1 MTNSNQT
8 PRADDDITGI
18 AAYFIRNRVISWMI
32 SLIFLIGGAAAFFG
46 LGRLEDPAFTIK
58 DAMVVT
64 SYPGATPQQVE
75 EEVTYPL
82 EKAIQQL
89 TYVDEVNSI
98 SSRGLSQITVTMK
111 NNYGP
116 DDLPQIWDELR
127 RKVNDLKGS
136 LPPGVNDPQVI
147 DDFGDVYGILL
158 AVTGDGYSYKELLD
172 YVDYL
177 RRELELIDGVS
188 KVSVSGQQQ
197 EQVFIEISMKRLSS
211 LGLSPSTVFNL
222 LSTQNVVSDAG
233 AVRIGSEYI
242 RIQPTGEFQNVDQL
256 GDLILTE
263 SGAQGLI
270 YLRDVA
276 EITRGY
282 IEVPSNIITFN
293 GHLALNLG
301 VSFAQGVNVVE
312 VGQRFDRRLAELKYQ
327 QPVGVEIAE
336 IYSQPKE
343 VDKSVS
349 GFVVSL
355 GQAVAIVIVVLLF
368 FMGLRSGLLIGLILL
383 LTVLGTFIFMKY
395 FAIDLQ
401 RISLGAL
408 VIALGMLV
416 DNAIVVVEGIL
427 IGTQKGRTRLQA
439 ATDIVT
445 QTKWPLLGATV
456 IAVTAFAPIGLSE
469 DSTGEYCGTLFTVLL
484 ISLMLSWFTAISIT
498 PFFADIFFKGQKNAA
513 GSEDADP
520 YNGIIFVVYRRFLQ
534 LCMRQAWFTV
544 IVLVVGLAASVYGF
558 GFVKQAF
565 FPSSTTPMFQADI
578 WLPEGTDI
586 RATNTKLKALESWIT
601 QQDGV
606 EHVTTTAG
614 KGLQRFML
622 TYAPEKSYAAYGEI
636 TTRVTSYESLDALMV
651 KFRAHVEQQ
660 FPEVN
665 YKLKKIELGPGGG
678 AKIEARLIGS
688 DPTVL
693 RSLAAEVQ
701 GIMRDDPG
709 ATNIRHDWRERTK
722 VLEPKFNESQA
733 RRYGITKSDVDD
745 FLSMSFSGLSI
756 GVYRDGTTLMPI
768 VARLPEEE
776 RVDIRNIEGMK
787 IWSPALSEFIPL
799 QQVTL
804 GYDMRWEDPIIV
816 RKNRKRMLTVMADPD
831 LLGEETAATLQSRL
845 QTKIEALEFPPGY
858 SLEWGGEYESSA
870 DAQASLFTTMPM
882 GYLFMFLIT
891 VFLFNSIKEPIIVW
905 CTVPLALI
913 GVTSGLLLLD
923 TPFGFMALLGFL
935 SLSGMVLKNGI
946 VLLDQIEIEMKL
958 GKDPY
963 VAVVD
968 AALSR
973 VRPVCMAAITT
984 ILGMIPLLP
993 DIFFKPM
1000 AVTIMF
1006 GLGFATVLTLI
1017 VVPVLYRLFHSVRV
1031 PNGREPSDPSAQGM
1045 QEATQ

>member
-1 MTNSNQT
+1 MSDLNKSVPQS
-8 PRADDDITGI
+8 DDDVTGI
-18 AAYFIRNRVISWMI
+18 AAYFIRNRVISWMVA
-32 SLIFLIGGAAAFFG
+32 LIFLIGGIAAFFG

-75 EEVTYPL
+75 EEVTYPI

-127 RKVNDLKGS
+127 RKVNDLKGT
-136 LPPGVNDPQVI
+136 LPPGVNEPQVI

-177 RRELELIDGVS
+177 RRELELVDGVS

-197 EQVFIEISMKRLSS
+197 EQVFIEVSMKKLSS
-211 LGLSPSTVFNL
+211 IGLSPDTVFNL

-233 AVRIGSEYI
+233 AIRIGDEYI
-242 RIQPTGEFQNVDQL
+242 RIQPTGEFQSVDEL
-256 GDLILTE
+256 GDLLITE

-270 YLRDVA
+270 FLKDVA
-276 EITRGY
+276 EIKRGY
-282 IEVPSNIITFN
+282 VEVPSNIINFN
-293 GHLALNLG
+293 GSLALSVG
-301 VSFAQGVNVVE
+301 VSFAEGVNVVE
-312 VGQRFDRRLAELKYQ
+312 VGKAFDHRLAELKYQ
-327 QPVGVEIAE
+327 QPVGIEISE

-355 GQAVAIVIVVLLF
+355 AQAVGIVIIVLLF

-395 FAIDLQ
+395 LAIDLQ

-484 ISLMLSWFTAISIT
+484 ISLMLSWFTAISLT
-498 PFFADIFFKGQKNAA
+498 PFFADIFFKGQKIKQGEGEEN
-513 GSEDADP
+513 DP
-520 YNGIIFVVYRRFLQ
+520 YNGVIFVIYKKFLQ
-534 LCMRQAWFTV
+534 FCMRRAWFTV
-544 IVLVVGLAASVYGF
+544 VVLIAGLAASVYGF
-558 GFVKQAF
+558 TFVKQAF
-565 FPSSTTPMFQADI
+565 FPSSTTPIFQLDV
-578 WLPEGTDI
+578 WMPEGTDI
-586 RATNTKLKALESWIT
+586 RATNTTLKELERWLT
-601 QQDGV
+601 KQ
-606 EHVTTTAG
+606 EHVDHITTTAG

-636 TTRVTSYESLDALMV
+636 TTRMENYEALKPLMA
-651 KFRAHVEQQ
+651 KFREYLKANY
-660 FPEVN
+660 PEIN
-665 YKLKKIELGPGGG
+665 YKLKQIELGPGGG
-678 AKIEARLIGS
+678 AKIEARIIGS

-693 RSLAAEVQ
+693 RTIAAQVKD
-701 GIMRDDPG
+701 IMYADPQ
-709 ATNIRHDWRERTK
+709 ATNIRHDWRERTQ
-722 VLEPKFNESQA
+722 VLEPQFNESQA

-745 FLSMSFSGLSI
+745 FLSMSFSGMTI
-756 GVYRDGTTLMPI
+756 GLYRDGTTLMPI
-768 VARLPEEE
+768 VARLPEDE
-776 RVDIRNIEGMK
+776 RIDIRNIEGMK
-787 IWSPALSEFIPL
+787 IWSPAQSEFIPL
-799 QQVTL
+799 QQVTM

-831 LLGEETAATLQSRL
+831 ILGEETASTLQKRL
-845 QTKIEALEFPPGY
+845 QPQIEAIQMPPGY
-858 SLEWGGEYESSA
+858 SLEWGGEYESSG
-870 DAQASLFTTMPM
+870 DAQESLFTTMPM

-891 VFLFNSIKEPIIVW
+891 VFLFNSIKEPLIVW
-905 CTVPLALI
+905 LTVPLALI
-913 GVTSGLLLLD
+913 GVTTGLLALN

-946 VLLDQIEIEMKL
+946 VLLDQIEIEMKS
-958 GKDPY
+958 GKEAYD
-963 VAVVD
+963 AVVD
-968 AALSR
+968 AAVSR

-1017 VVPVLYRLFHSVRV
+1017 VVPVLYRLFHKVAV
-1031 PNGREPSDPSAQGM
+1031 PKQA
-1045 QEATQ
+1045 

>member
-1 MTNSNQT
+1 MSQEEKKSL
-8 PRADDDITGI
+8 PQSDDDITGV
-18 AAYFIRNRVISWMI
+18 AAYFIRNKVVSWMV
-32 SLIFLIGGAAAFFG
+32 SLIFLIGGVSAFFG

-75 EEVTYPL
+75 EEVTYPI

-89 TYVDEVNSI
+89 TYVDEINSI

-136 LPPGVNDPQVI
+136 LPPGVNDPTVI
-147 DDFGDVYGILL
+147 DDFGDVYGVLL
-158 AVTGDGYSYKELLD
+158 ALTGEGYSYKEISD

-188 KVSVSGQQQ
+188 KVSVTGQQQ
-197 EQVFIEISMKRLSS
+197 EQVFIEISIKRISA
-211 LGLSPSTVFNL
+211 LGIAPSTIFNL
-222 LSTQNVVSDAG
+222 LQTQNVVSNAG
-233 AVRIGSEYI
+233 ATRIGSEYI
-242 RIQPTGEFQNVDQL
+242 RIQPTGEFTDVSEL

-263 SGAQGLI
+263 GGADGLI
-270 YLRDVA
+270 YLKDVA
-276 EITRGY
+276 DIKRGF
-282 IEVPSNIITFN
+282 IEVPTNIINFN
-293 GHLALNLG
+293 GQVALNVG
-301 VSFAQGVNVVE
+301 VSFATGVNVVE
-312 VGQRFDRRLAELKYQ
+312 VGERFDRRLAELKFQ
-327 QPVGVEIAE
+327 QPVGIEIAE
-336 IYSQPKE
+336 VYSQPKE
-343 VDKSVS
+343 VDKSVR

-355 GQAVAIVIVVLLF
+355 GQAVAIVIIVLLF

-383 LTVLGTFIFMKY
+383 LTVLGTFIFMQY
-395 FAIDLQ
+395 MAIDLQ

-427 IGTQKGRTRLQA
+427 IGTQRGKTRLQA

-456 IAVTAFAPIGLSE
+456 IAVTAFAPIGLSQ

-484 ISLMLSWFTAISIT
+484 ISLMLSWFTAISLT
-498 PFFADIFFKGQKNAA
+498 PFFADMFFKGQKIKGGEDGGQ
-513 GSEDADP
+513 GSDP
-520 YNGIIFVVYRRFLQ
+520 YNGIVFVMYRKFLEF
-534 LCMRQAWFTV
+534 CMHRAWLTV
-544 IVLVVGLAASVYGF
+544 AFLIVCLGGSLYGF
-558 GFVKQAF
+558 TLVKQSF
-565 FPSSTTPMFQADI
+565 FPASTTPMFQVDV

-586 RATNTKLKALESWIT
+586 RATNTKLKVLENWIAEQPET
-601 QQDGV
+601 D
-606 EHVTTTAG
+606 HITTTAG

-636 TTRVTSYESLDALMV
+636 TTRAKSYEQLQPLMNR
-651 KFRAHVEQQ
+651 FRDYVDST
-660 FPEVN
+660 FPEIN
-665 YKLKKIELGPGGG
+665 YKLKQIELGPGGG
-678 AKIEARLIGS
+678 AKIEARIIGS

-693 RSLAAEVQ
+693 R
-701 GIMRDDPG
+701 GIATQVMDIMYADPG
-709 ATNIRHDWRERTK
+709 AFNIRHDWRERTK
-722 VLEPKFNESQA
+722 VLEPIFNESQA

-745 FLSMSFSGLSI
+745 VLMMSFSGKSVGL
-756 GVYRDGTTLMPI
+756 YRDGTTLMPI
-768 VARLPEEE
+768 VARLPDDE
-776 RVDIRNIEGMK
+776 RVDIRNIEGMM
-787 IWSPALSEFIPL
+787 IWSPALSEFIPF
-799 QQVTL
+799 QQVTQ
-804 GYDMRWEDPIIV
+804 GYDVRWEDPIIV

-831 LLGEETAATLQSRL
+831 LLGEETAATLQQRIQS
-845 QTKIEALEFPPGY
+845 QIEAIELPPGY
-858 SLEWGGEYESSA
+858 FLEWGGEYESSG
-870 DAQASLFTTMPM
+870 DAQASLFQTMPM

-891 VFLFNSIKEPIIVW
+891 IFLFNAVKEALIVW
-905 CTVPLALI
+905 LTVPLAII
-913 GVTSGLLLLD
+913 GVTTGLLALN

-946 VLLDQIEIEMKL
+946 VLLDQIEIEIKS
-958 GKDPY
+958 GKEAY
-963 VAVVD
+963 YAVVD

-1017 VVPVLYRLFHSVRV
+1017 VVPVLYRLFHRV
-1031 PNGREPSDPSAQGM
+1031 NVM
-1045 QEATQ
+1045 

>member
-1 MTNSNQT
+1 MSDLNKSAPQS
-8 PRADDDITGI
+8 DDDVTGI
-18 AAYFIRNRVISWMI
+18 AAYFIRNRVISWMVA
-32 SLIFLIGGAAAFFG
+32 LIFLIGGIAAFFG

-75 EEVTYPL
+75 EEVTYPI

-127 RKVNDLKGS
+127 RKVNDLKGTM
-136 LPPGVNDPQVI
+136 PPGVNEPQVI

-177 RRELELIDGVS
+177 RRELELVDGVS

-197 EQVFIEISMKRLSS
+197 EQVFIEVSMKKLSS
-211 LGLSPSTVFNL
+211 IGLSPDTVFNL

-233 AVRIGSEYI
+233 AIRIGDEYI
-242 RIQPTGEFQNVDQL
+242 RIQPTGEFQSVDEL
-256 GDLILTE
+256 GDLLITE

-270 YLRDVA
+270 FLKDVA
-276 EITRGY
+276 EIKRGY
-282 IEVPSNIITFN
+282 VEVPSNIINFN
-293 GHLALNLG
+293 GSLALNVG
-301 VSFAQGVNVVE
+301 VSFAEGVNVVE
-312 VGQRFDRRLAELKYQ
+312 VGKAFDHRLAELKYQ
-327 QPVGVEIAE
+327 QPVGIEISE

-355 GQAVAIVIVVLLF
+355 AQAVGIVIIVLLF

-395 FAIDLQ
+395 LAIDLQ

-484 ISLMLSWFTAISIT
+484 ISLMLSWFTAISLT
-498 PFFADIFFKGQKNAA
+498 PFFADIFFKGQKIKQGEGEEN
-513 GSEDADP
+513 DP
-520 YNGIIFVVYRRFLQ
+520 YNGVIFVIYKKFLQ
-534 LCMRQAWFTV
+534 FCMRRAWFTV
-544 IVLVVGLAASVYGF
+544 VVLIAGLAASVYGF
-558 GFVKQAF
+558 TFVKQAF
-565 FPSSTTPMFQADI
+565 FPSSTTPIFQLDV
-578 WLPEGTDI
+578 WMPEGTDI
-586 RATNTKLKALESWIT
+586 RATNTTLKELESWLAK
-601 QQDGV
+601 Q
-606 EHVTTTAG
+606 EHVDHITTTAG

-636 TTRVTSYESLDALMV
+636 TTRMENYEALKPLMA
-651 KFRAHVEQQ
+651 KFREYLKANY
-660 FPEVN
+660 PEIN
-665 YKLKKIELGPGGG
+665 YKLKQIELGPGGG
-678 AKIEARLIGS
+678 AKIEARIIGS

-693 RSLAAEVQ
+693 RTIAAQVKD
-701 GIMRDDPG
+701 IMYADPQ
-709 ATNIRHDWRERTK
+709 ATNIRHDWRERTQ
-722 VLEPKFNESQA
+722 VLEPQFNESQA

-745 FLSMSFSGLSI
+745 FLSMSFSGMTI
-756 GVYRDGTTLMPI
+756 GLYRDGTTLMPI
-768 VARLPEEE
+768 VARLPEDE
-776 RVDIRNIEGMK
+776 RIDIRNIEGMK
-787 IWSPALSEFIPL
+787 IWSPAQSEFIPL
-799 QQVTL
+799 QQVTM

-831 LLGEETAATLQSRL
+831 ILGEETASTLQKRL
-845 QTKIEALEFPPGY
+845 QPQIEAIQMPPGY
-858 SLEWGGEYESSA
+858 SLEWGGEYESSG
-870 DAQASLFTTMPM
+870 DAQESLFTTMPM

-891 VFLFNSIKEPIIVW
+891 VFLFNSIKEPLIVW
-905 CTVPLALI
+905 LTVPLALI
-913 GVTSGLLLLD
+913 GVTTGLLALN

-946 VLLDQIEIEMKL
+946 VLLDQIEIEMKS
-958 GKDPY
+958 GKEAYD
-963 VAVVD
+963 AVVD
-968 AALSR
+968 AAVSR

-1017 VVPVLYRLFHSVRV
+1017 VVPVLYRLFHKVAV
-1031 PNGREPSDPSAQGM
+1031 PKQA
-1045 QEATQ
+1045 

>member
-1 MTNSNQT
+1 MSEKSITQ
-8 PRADDDITGI
+8 PQKDEDITGI

-89 TYVDEVNSI
+89 PYVDEINSI
-98 SSRGLSQITVTMK
+98 SGRGLSQISVSMK

-127 RKVNDLKGS
+127 RKVNDLKGQ

-158 AVTGDGYSYKELLD
+158 AITGEGYNYKELLD

-211 LGLSPSTVFNL
+211 LGISPNTVFNL

-233 AVRIGSEYI
+233 AIRIGNEYV

-256 GDLILTE
+256 GDLIITE

-276 EITRGY
+276 EIQRGY
-282 IEVPSNIITFN
+282 VEVPSNIISFN
-293 GHLALNLG
+293 GKLALNVG

-312 VGQRFDRRLAELKYQ
+312 VGGRFDRRLAELKYQ
-327 QPVGVEIAE
+327 QPVGIDISEV
-336 IYSQPKE
+336 YSQPKE

-355 GQAVAIVIVVLLF
+355 GQAVAIVIIVLLF

-383 LTVLGTFIFMKY
+383 LTVLGTFIFMSY

-469 DSTGEYCGTLFTVLL
+469 DATGEYCGTLFSVLL
-484 ISLMLSWFTAISIT
+484 ISLMLSWFTAISLT
-498 PFFADIFFKGQKNAA
+498 PFFADLFFKGQKVKQD
-513 GSEDADP
+513 DADSDP
-520 YNGIIFVVYRRFLQ
+520 YNGFIFVAYKGFLEF
-534 LCMRQAWFTV
+534 CMKRAWLTV
-544 IVLVVGLAASVYGF
+544 IVLILGLVAALAGF
-558 GFVKQAF
+558 TQVKQAF
-565 FPSSTTPMFQADI
+565 FPSSTTPIFQADI

-586 RATNTKLKALESWIT
+586 RATNTKLKALETWLSD
-601 QQDGV
+601 QDNV
-606 EHVTTTAG
+606 EHITTTAG

-636 TTRVTSYESLDALMV
+636 TVRVNDYQVLSGLMSD
-651 KFRAHVEQQ
+651 FRAHLEDQ
-660 FPEVN
+660 FPEIN
-665 YKLKKIELGPGGG
+665 YKLKQIELGPGGG
-678 AKIEARLIGS
+678 AKIEARLVGS
-688 DPTVL
+688 DPTIL
-693 RSLAAEVQ
+693 RGLAAQVED
-701 GIMRDDPG
+701 IMHADPG
-709 ATNIRHDWRERTK
+709 ATNVRHDWRERTK
-722 VLEPKFNESQA
+722 VLQPKFNESQA
-733 RRYGITKSDVDD
+733 RRYGITKSDVDE
-745 FLSMSFSGLSI
+745 FLAMSFSGKAI

-768 VARLPEEE
+768 VARLPEDE

-787 IWSPALSEFIPL
+787 IWSPALAEFIPL
-799 QQVTL
+799 QQVTQ
-804 GYDMRWEDPIIV
+804 GYEVLWEDPIIV
-816 RKNRKRMLTVMADPD
+816 RKNRKRILTVMADPD
-831 LLGEETAATLQSRL
+831 ILGEETAATLQKRL
-845 QTKIEALEFPPGY
+845 QPQIEAIAFPPGY
-858 SLEWGGEYESSA
+858 ALEWGGEYESSR
-870 DAQASLFTTMPM
+870 DAQASLFTTMPL

-891 VFLFNSIKEPIIVW
+891 VFLFNSVKEPLIVW
-905 CTVPLALI
+905 LTVPLAVI
-913 GVTSGLLLLD
+913 GVTTGLLALN

-935 SLSGMVLKNGI
+935 SLSGMLLKNGI
-946 VLLDQIEIEMKL
+946 VLLDQIEIEMKT

-963 VAVVD
+963 IAVVD

-1017 VVPVLYRLFHSVRV
+1017 VVPVLYGLFHRLKV
-1031 PNGREPSDPSAQGM
+1031 PN
-1045 QEATQ
+1045 

>member
-1 MTNSNQT
+1 MSEANNKPQND
-8 PRADDDITGI
+8 AQQGDDQITGV
-18 AAYFIRNRVISWMI
+18 AAYFIRNRVISWML
-32 SLIFLIGGAAAFFG
+32 SLIFLIGGVSAFFG

-98 SSRGLSQITVTMK
+98 SSRGLSQVTVTMK

-127 RKVNDLKGS
+127 RKVNDLKVS

-172 YVDYL
+172 YIDYL
-177 RRELELIDGVS
+177 RRELELVDGVS

-197 EQVFIEISMKRLSS
+197 EQVFIEISMKRISS
-211 LGLSPSTVFNL
+211 LGISPNTVFNL
-222 LSTQNVVSDAG
+222 LSTQNIVSSAG
-233 AVRIGSEYI
+233 AVRIGDEYI
-242 RIQPTGEFQNVDQL
+242 RIHPTGEFQNVEQL

-263 SGAQGLI
+263 GGAQGLI
-270 YLRDVA
+270 YLKDVA
-276 EITRGY
+276 EVTRGY
-282 IEVPSNIITFN
+282 VEVPTNIIGYN
-293 GHLALNLG
+293 GKLALNLG
-301 VSFAQGVNVVE
+301 VSFAQGVNVVA
-312 VGQRFDRRLAELKYQ
+312 VGEAFDRRLAELKYQ
-327 QPVGVEIAE
+327 QPVGIDISEV
-336 IYSQPKE
+336 YNQPKE

-383 LTVLGTFIFMKY
+383 LTVFGTFIFMQY
-395 FAIDLQ
+395 FKIDLQ

-427 IGTQKGRTRLQA
+427 IGTQKGRTRMQA

-498 PFFADIFFKGQKNAA
+498 PFFADIFFKGQKV
-513 GSEDADP
+513 DADNEGKDP
-520 YNGIIFVVYRRFLQ
+520 YNGMVFVVYKNFLEF
-534 LCMRQAWFTV
+534 CMKRAWLTM
-544 IVLVVGLAASVYGF
+544 IVLVIGLGASVYGF

-565 FPSSTTPMFQADI
+565 FPSSTTPMFQVDV
-578 WLPEGTDI
+578 WMPEGTDI
-586 RATNTKLKALESWIT
+586 RATNTKLKVLESWLAE
-601 QQDGV
+601 QDEV
-606 EHVTTTAG
+606 EHITTTAG

-622 TYAPEKSYAAYGEI
+622 TYAPEKSYSAYGEI
-636 TTRVTSYESLDALMV
+636 TVRVKSYEVLEGLM
-651 KFRAHVEQQ
+651 KRFRDHVDGQ
-660 FPEVN
+660 FPEID
-665 YKLKKIELGPGGG
+665 YKLKQIELGPGGG
-678 AKIEARLIGS
+678 AKIEARIVGS

-693 RSLAAEVQ
+693 RSIAAQVMDV
-701 GIMRDDPG
+701 MRADSG
-709 ATNIRHDWRERTK
+709 AFNVRHDWRERTK
-722 VLEPKFNESQA
+722 VLEPQFNESQA

-745 FLSMSFSGLSI
+745 FLAMSFSGKSI

-768 VARLPEEE
+768 VARLPEDE

-787 IWSPALSEFIPL
+787 IWSPALSEYIPL

-804 GYDMRWEDPIIV
+804 GYELEWEDPLII

-831 LLGEETAATLQSRL
+831 LLGEETASTLQKRL
-845 QTKIEALEFPPGY
+845 QPQIEAIEMPPGY

-870 DAQASLFTTMPM
+870 DAQASLFTTMPL

-891 VFLFNSIKEPIIVW
+891 VFLFNSVKEPLIVW
-905 CTVPLALI
+905 LTVPLALI
-913 GVTSGLLLLD
+913 GVTTGLLALN

-935 SLSGMVLKNGI
+935 SLSGMLLKNGI
-946 VLLDQIEIEMKL
+946 VLLDQIEIEMKS

-1017 VVPVLYRLFHSVRV
+1017 VVPVLYRLFHKIDV
-1031 PNGREPSDPSAQGM
+1031 A
-1045 QEATQ
+1045 

>member
-1 MTNSNQT
+1 MSDLNKSAPQS
-8 PRADDDITGI
+8 DDDVTGI
-18 AAYFIRNRVISWMI
+18 AAYFIRNGVISWMVA
-32 SLIFLIGGAAAFFG
+32 LIFLIGGIAAFFG

-75 EEVTYPL
+75 EEVTYPI

-127 RKVNDLKGS
+127 RKVNDLKGT
-136 LPPGVNDPQVI
+136 LPPGVNEPQVI

-177 RRELELIDGVS
+177 RRELELVDGVS

-197 EQVFIEISMKRLSS
+197 EQVFIEVSMKKLSS
-211 LGLSPSTVFNL
+211 IGLSPDTVFNL

-233 AVRIGSEYI
+233 AIRIGDEYI
-242 RIQPTGEFQNVDQL
+242 RIQPTGEFQSVDEL
-256 GDLILTE
+256 GDLLITE

-270 YLRDVA
+270 FLKDVA
-276 EITRGY
+276 EIKRGY
-282 IEVPSNIITFN
+282 VEVPNNIINFN
-293 GHLALNLG
+293 GSLALNVG
-301 VSFAQGVNVVE
+301 VSFAEGVNVVE
-312 VGQRFDRRLAELKYQ
+312 VGKAFEHRLAELKYQ
-327 QPVGVEIAE
+327 QPVGIEISE

-355 GQAVAIVIVVLLF
+355 AQAVGIVIIVLLF

-395 FAIDLQ
+395 LAIDLQ

-484 ISLMLSWFTAISIT
+484 ISLMLSWFTAISLT
-498 PFFADIFFKGQKNAA
+498 PFFADIFFKGQKIKQGEGEEN
-513 GSEDADP
+513 DP
-520 YNGIIFVVYRRFLQ
+520 YNGVIFVIYKKFLQ
-534 LCMRQAWFTV
+534 FCMRRAWFTV
-544 IVLVVGLAASVYGF
+544 VVLIAGLAASVYGF
-558 GFVKQAF
+558 TFVKQAF
-565 FPSSTTPMFQADI
+565 FPSSTTPIFQLDV
-578 WLPEGTDI
+578 WMPEGTDI
-586 RATNTKLKALESWIT
+586 RATNTTLKELESWLAK
-601 QQDGV
+601 Q
-606 EHVTTTAG
+606 EHVDHITTTAG

-636 TTRVTSYESLDALMV
+636 TTRMENYEALKPLMA
-651 KFRAHVEQQ
+651 KFREYLKANY
-660 FPEVN
+660 PEIN
-665 YKLKKIELGPGGG
+665 YKLKQIELGPGGG
-678 AKIEARLIGS
+678 AKIEARIIGS

-693 RSLAAEVQ
+693 RTIAAQVKD
-701 GIMRDDPG
+701 IMYADPQ
-709 ATNIRHDWRERTK
+709 ATNIRHDWRERTQ
-722 VLEPKFNESQA
+722 VLEPQFNESQA

-745 FLSMSFSGLSI
+745 FLSMSFSGMTI
-756 GVYRDGTTLMPI
+756 GLYRDGTTLMPI
-768 VARLPEEE
+768 VARLPEDE
-776 RVDIRNIEGMK
+776 RIDIRNIEGMK
-787 IWSPALSEFIPL
+787 IWSPAQSEFIPL
-799 QQVTL
+799 QQVTM

-831 LLGEETAATLQSRL
+831 ILGEETASTLQKRL
-845 QTKIEALEFPPGY
+845 QPQIEAIQMPPGY
-858 SLEWGGEYESSA
+858 SLEWGGEYESSG
-870 DAQASLFTTMPM
+870 DAQESLFTTMPM

-891 VFLFNSIKEPIIVW
+891 VFLFNSIKEPLIVW
-905 CTVPLALI
+905 LTVPLALI
-913 GVTSGLLLLD
+913 GVTTGLLALN

-946 VLLDQIEIEMKL
+946 VLLDQIEIEMKS
-958 GKDPY
+958 GKEAYD
-963 VAVVD
+963 AVVD
-968 AALSR
+968 AAVSR

-1017 VVPVLYRLFHSVRV
+1017 VVPVLYRLFHKVAV
-1031 PNGREPSDPSAQGM
+1031 PKQA
-1045 QEATQ
+1045 

>member
-1 MTNSNQT
+1 MSEQNKVPQS
-8 PRADDDITGI
+8 DDDVTGI
-18 AAYFIRNRVISWMI
+18 AAYFIRNRVISWMV
-32 SLIFLIGGAAAFFG
+32 SLIFLIGGIAAFFG

-98 SSRGLSQITVTMK
+98 SNRGLSQITVTMK

-127 RKVNDLKGS
+127 RKVNDLKVT
-136 LPPGVNDPQVI
+136 LPPGVNEPQVI

-177 RRELELIDGVS
+177 RRELELVDGVS

-197 EQVFIEISMKRLSS
+197 EQIFIEVSMKKLSS
-211 LGLSPSTVFNL
+211 IGLSPNTVFNL
-222 LSTQNVVSDAG
+222 LSTQNIVSDAG
-233 AVRIGSEYI
+233 AIRIGDEYI
-242 RIQPTGEFQNVDQL
+242 RIQPTGEFQSVDEL
-256 GDLILTE
+256 GDLLITE

-270 YLRDVA
+270 FLKDVA
-276 EITRGY
+276 EIKRGY
-282 IEVPSNIITFN
+282 VEVPSNIINFN
-293 GHLALNLG
+293 GSLALNVG

-312 VGQRFDRRLAELKYQ
+312 VGKAFDRRLAELKYQ
-327 QPVGVEIAE
+327 QPVGVEISE

-349 GFVVSL
+349 GFVISL
-355 GQAVAIVIVVLLF
+355 AQAVGIVIIVLLF

-395 FAIDLQ
+395 LAIDLQ

-484 ISLMLSWFTAISIT
+484 ISLMLSWFTAISLT
-498 PFFADIFFKGQKNAA
+498 PFFADIFFKGQKIKQGEGEEN
-513 GSEDADP
+513 DP
-520 YNGIIFVVYRRFLQ
+520 YNGIIFVAYKKFLEF
-534 LCMRQAWFTV
+534 CMRRAWLTV
-544 IVLVVGLAASVYGF
+544 VVLIVGLGASVYGF
-558 GFVKQAF
+558 TLVKQSF
-565 FPSSTTPMFQADI
+565 FPSSTTPIFQLDV

-586 RATNTKLKALESWIT
+586 RATNDKLKELESWLAE
-601 QQDGV
+601 Q
-606 EHVTTTAG
+606 EHVDHITTTAG

-636 TTRVTSYESLDALMV
+636 TTRVDNYEALAPLMARFRDHV
-651 KFRAHVEQQ
+651 KANY
-660 FPEVN
+660 PEIN
-665 YKLKKIELGPGGG
+665 YKLKQIELGPGGG
-678 AKIEARLIGS
+678 AKIEARIIGS

-693 RSLAAEVQ
+693 RTIAAQVMD
-701 GIMRDDPG
+701 IMYADPG
-709 ATNIRHDWRERTK
+709 ATNIRHDWRERTQ
-722 VLEPKFNESQA
+722 VLEPQFNESQA

-745 FLSMSFSGLSI
+745 FLSMSFSGMTI
-756 GVYRDGTTLMPI
+756 GLYRDGTTLMPI
-768 VARLPEEE
+768 MARLPEDE
-776 RVDIRNIEGMK
+776 RIDIRNIEGMK
-787 IWSPALSEFIPL
+787 IWSPAQSEFIPL
-799 QQVTL
+799 QQVTM

-831 LLGEETAATLQSRL
+831 ILGEETASTLQKRL
-845 QTKIEALEFPPGY
+845 QPQIEAIQMPPGY
-858 SLEWGGEYESSA
+858 SLEWGGEYESSG
-870 DAQASLFTTMPM
+870 DAQESLFTTMPI

-891 VFLFNSIKEPIIVW
+891 VFLFNSIKEPLIVW
-905 CTVPLALI
+905 LTVPLALI
-913 GVTSGLLLLD
+913 GVTTGLLALN

-946 VLLDQIEIEMKL
+946 VLLDQIEIEMKS
-958 GKDPY
+958 GKEAYD
-963 VAVVD
+963 AVVD
-968 AALSR
+968 AAVSR

-1006 GLGFATVLTLI
+1006 GLGFATILTLI
-1017 VVPVLYRLFHSVRV
+1017 VVPVLYRLFHKVSV
-1031 PNGREPSDPSAQGM
+1031 PK
-1045 QEATQ
+1045 

>member
-1 MTNSNQT
+1 MSDLNKSVPQS
-8 PRADDDITGI
+8 DDDVTGI
-18 AAYFIRNRVISWMI
+18 AAYFIRNRVISWMVA
-32 SLIFLIGGAAAFFG
+32 LIFLIGGIAAFFG

-75 EEVTYPL
+75 EEVTYPI

-127 RKVNDLKGS
+127 RKVNDLKGT
-136 LPPGVNDPQVI
+136 LPPGVNEPQVI

-177 RRELELIDGVS
+177 RRELELVDGVS

-197 EQVFIEISMKRLSS
+197 EQVFIEVSMKKLSS
-211 LGLSPSTVFNL
+211 IGLAPDTVFNL

-233 AVRIGSEYI
+233 AIRIGDEYI
-242 RIQPTGEFQNVDQL
+242 RIQPTGEFQSVDEL
-256 GDLILTE
+256 SDLLITE

-270 YLRDVA
+270 FLKDVA
-276 EITRGY
+276 EIKRGY
-282 IEVPSNIITFN
+282 VEVPNNIINFN
-293 GHLALNLG
+293 GSLALNVG
-301 VSFAQGVNVVE
+301 VSFAEGVNVVE
-312 VGQRFDRRLAELKYQ
+312 VGKAFDHRLAELKYQ
-327 QPVGVEIAE
+327 QPVGIEISE

-355 GQAVAIVIVVLLF
+355 AQAVGIVIIVLLF

-395 FAIDLQ
+395 LAIDLQ

-484 ISLMLSWFTAISIT
+484 ISLMLSWFTAISLT
-498 PFFADIFFKGQKNAA
+498 PFFADIFFKGQKIKQGEGEEN
-513 GSEDADP
+513 DP
-520 YNGIIFVVYRRFLQ
+520 YNGVIFVIYKKFLQ
-534 LCMRQAWFTV
+534 FCMRRAWFTV
-544 IVLVVGLAASVYGF
+544 VVLIAGLAASVYGF
-558 GFVKQAF
+558 TFVKQAF
-565 FPSSTTPMFQADI
+565 FPSSTTPIFQLDV
-578 WLPEGTDI
+578 WMPEGTDI
-586 RATNTKLKALESWIT
+586 RATNTTLKELESWLAK
-601 QQDGV
+601 Q
-606 EHVTTTAG
+606 EHVDHITTTAG

-636 TTRVTSYESLDALMV
+636 TTRMENYEALKPLMA
-651 KFRAHVEQQ
+651 KFREYLKANY
-660 FPEVN
+660 PEIN
-665 YKLKKIELGPGGG
+665 YKLKQIELGPGGG
-678 AKIEARLIGS
+678 AKIEARIIGS

-693 RSLAAEVQ
+693 RTIAAQVKD
-701 GIMRDDPG
+701 IMYADPQ
-709 ATNIRHDWRERTK
+709 ATNIRHDWRERTQ
-722 VLEPKFNESQA
+722 VLEPQFNESQA

-745 FLSMSFSGLSI
+745 FLSMSFSGMTI
-756 GVYRDGTTLMPI
+756 GLYRDGTTLMPI
-768 VARLPEEE
+768 VARLPEDE
-776 RVDIRNIEGMK
+776 RIDIRNIEGMK
-787 IWSPALSEFIPL
+787 IWSPAQSEFIPL
-799 QQVTL
+799 QQVTM

-831 LLGEETAATLQSRL
+831 ILGEETASTLQKRL
-845 QTKIEALEFPPGY
+845 QPQIEAIQMPPGY
-858 SLEWGGEYESSA
+858 SLEWGGEYESSG
-870 DAQASLFTTMPM
+870 DAQESLFTTMPM

-891 VFLFNSIKEPIIVW
+891 VFLFNSIKEPLIVW
-905 CTVPLALI
+905 LTVPLALI
-913 GVTSGLLLLD
+913 GVTTGLLALN

-946 VLLDQIEIEMKL
+946 VLLDQIEIEMKS
-958 GKDPY
+958 GKEAYD
-963 VAVVD
+963 AVVD
-968 AALSR
+968 AAVSR

-1017 VVPVLYRLFHSVRV
+1017 VVPVLYRLFHKVAV
-1031 PNGREPSDPSAQGM
+1031 PKKA
-1045 QEATQ
+1045 

>member
-1 MTNSNQT
+1 MSNQT
-8 PRADDDITGI
+8 PESQNDQKVRGV
-18 AAYFIRNRVISWMI
+18 AAYFIKNRVISWML
-32 SLIFLIGGAAAFFG
+32 SLIFLIGGVSAFFG

-64 SYPGATPQQVE
+64 AYPGATPQQVE

-89 TYVDEVNSI
+89 TYVNEVNSI
-98 SSRGLSQITVTMK
+98 SSRGLSQITVSMK

-127 RKVNDLKGS
+127 RKVNDLKNQ
-136 LPPGVNDPQVI
+136 LPPGVHEPQVI

-158 AVTGDGYSYKELLD
+158 AITGDGYSYKELLD

-177 RRELELIDGVS
+177 RRELELVDGVS

-197 EQVFIEISMKRLSS
+197 QQVFIEISMKRISS
-211 LGLSPSTVFNL
+211 LGISPQTVFNL
-222 LSTQNVVSDAG
+222 LATQNIVSDAG
-233 AVRIGSEYI
+233 AIRIGDEYI
-242 RIQPTGEFQNVDQL
+242 RIQPTGEFENVDKL

-263 SGAQGLI
+263 GGAQGLI

-276 EITRGY
+276 QVNRGY
-282 IEVPSNIITFN
+282 IDVPSNVINFN
-293 GHLALNLG
+293 GKLALNMG
-301 VSFAQGVNVVE
+301 ISFAQGVNVVD

-327 QPVGVEIAE
+327 QPIGIDISEV
-336 IYSQPKE
+336 YSQPKE
-343 VDKSVS
+343 VNKSVS

-355 GQAVAIVIVVLLF
+355 GQAVAIVIIVLLF

-383 LTVLGTFIFMKY
+383 LTVLGTFIFMQYLK
-395 FAIDLQ
+395 IDLQ

-469 DSTGEYCGTLFTVLL
+469 DATGEYCRTLFTVLL
-484 ISLMLSWFTAISIT
+484 ISLMLSWFTAISLT
-498 PFFADIFFKGQKNAA
+498 PFFADIFFKGQKVNTA
-513 GSEDADP
+513 GEHHDP
-520 YNGIIFVVYRRFLQ
+520 YNGMVFVLYKSFLDF
-534 LCMRQAWFTV
+534 CMKRAWLTMV
-544 IVLVVGLAASVYGF
+544 VLVFGLVISVYGF
-558 GFVKQAF
+558 TKVKQAF
-565 FPSSTTPMFQADI
+565 FPSSTTPIFMVDV

-586 RATNTKLKALESWIT
+586 RATNDQLRKLERWLSAQEE
-601 QQDGV
+601 V
-606 EHVTTTAG
+606 EHITTTAG

-622 TYAPEKSYAAYGEI
+622 TYTPEKSYAAYGEI
-636 TTRVTSYESLDALMV
+636 ITRVKSDEMLTQVMDRFRLHLDE
-651 KFRAHVEQQ
+651 HY
-660 FPEVN
+660 PEIN
-665 YKLKKIELGPGGG
+665 YKLKQIELGPGGG
-678 AKIEARLIGS
+678 AKIEARIVGS
-688 DPTVL
+688 DPTIL
-693 RSLAAEVQ
+693 RSLASQVMD
-701 GIMRDDPG
+701 IMYADPG
-709 ATNIRHDWRERTK
+709 AYNIRHDWRERTK
-722 VLEPKFNESQA
+722 VLEPQFNESQA
-733 RRYGITKSDVDD
+733 RRYGVTKSDVDE
-745 FLSMSFSGLSI
+745 FLAMSFSGKAI
-756 GVYRDGTTLMPI
+756 GVYRDGSTLMPI
-768 VARLPEEE
+768 IARLPEDE
-776 RVDIRNIEGMK
+776 RTDIRNIKSMK
-787 IWSPALSEFIPL
+787 LWSPVVESYIPL

-804 GYDMRWEDPIIV
+804 GYEMRWEDPLIV

-831 LLGEETAATLQSRL
+831 ILGQETASTLQKRL
-845 QTKIEALEFPPGY
+845 QPKIEAIAMPAGY
-858 SLEWGGEYESSA
+858 SLEWGGEFESSQ
-870 DAQASLFTTMPM
+870 DAKESLFKTMPL

-891 VFLFNSIKEPIIVW
+891 VFLFNSVKESLIVW
-905 CTVPLALI
+905 LTVPLALI
-913 GVTSGLLLLD
+913 GVTTGLLMLN

-935 SLSGMVLKNGI
+935 SLSGMLLKNGI
-946 VLLDQIEIEMKL
+946 VLLDQIEIEIHS

-963 VAVVD
+963 LAIVD
-968 AALSR
+968 ASLSR

-1006 GLGFATVLTLI
+1006 GLGFATILTLI
-1017 VVPVLYRLFHSVRV
+1017 VVPVLYRLFHKINV
-1031 PNGREPSDPSAQGM
+1031 PQ
-1045 QEATQ
+1045 

>member
-1 MTNSNQT
+1 MSDLNKSAPQS
-8 PRADDDITGI
+8 DDDVTGI
-18 AAYFIRNRVISWMI
+18 AAYFIRNRVISWMVA
-32 SLIFLIGGAAAFFG
+32 LIFLIGGIAAFFG

-75 EEVTYPL
+75 EEVTYPI

-127 RKVNDLKGS
+127 RKVNDLKGT
-136 LPPGVNDPQVI
+136 LPPGVNEPQVI

-177 RRELELIDGVS
+177 RRELELVDGVS

-197 EQVFIEISMKRLSS
+197 EQVFIEVSMKKLSS
-211 LGLSPSTVFNL
+211 IGLSPDTVFNL

-233 AVRIGSEYI
+233 AIRIGDEYI
-242 RIQPTGEFQNVDQL
+242 RIQPTGEFQSVDEL
-256 GDLILTE
+256 GDLLITE

-270 YLRDVA
+270 FLKDVA
-276 EITRGY
+276 EIKRGY
-282 IEVPSNIITFN
+282 VEVPNNIINFN
-293 GHLALNLG
+293 GSLALNVG
-301 VSFAQGVNVVE
+301 VSFAEGVNVVE
-312 VGQRFDRRLAELKYQ
+312 VGKAFDHRLAELKYQ
-327 QPVGVEIAE
+327 QPVGIEISE

-355 GQAVAIVIVVLLF
+355 AQAVGIVIIVLLF

-395 FAIDLQ
+395 LAIDLQ

-484 ISLMLSWFTAISIT
+484 ISLMLSWFTAISLT
-498 PFFADIFFKGQKNAA
+498 PFFADIFFKGQKIKQGEGEEN
-513 GSEDADP
+513 DP
-520 YNGIIFVVYRRFLQ
+520 YNGVIFVIYKKFLQ
-534 LCMRQAWFTV
+534 FCMRRAWFTV
-544 IVLVVGLAASVYGF
+544 VVLIAGLAASVYGF
-558 GFVKQAF
+558 TFVKQAF
-565 FPSSTTPMFQADI
+565 FPSSTTPIFQLDV
-578 WLPEGTDI
+578 WMPEGTDI
-586 RATNTKLKALESWIT
+586 RATNTTLKELESWLAK
-601 QQDGV
+601 Q
-606 EHVTTTAG
+606 EHVDHITTTAG

-636 TTRVTSYESLDALMV
+636 TTRMENYEALKPLMA
-651 KFRAHVEQQ
+651 KFREYLKANY
-660 FPEVN
+660 PEIN
-665 YKLKKIELGPGGG
+665 YKLKQIELGPGGG
-678 AKIEARLIGS
+678 AKIEARIIGS
-688 DPTVL
+688 DPTIL
-693 RSLAAEVQ
+693 RTIAAQVKD
-701 GIMRDDPG
+701 IMYADPQ
-709 ATNIRHDWRERTK
+709 ATNIRHDWRERTQ
-722 VLEPKFNESQA
+722 VLEPQFNESQA

-745 FLSMSFSGLSI
+745 FLSMSFSGMTI
-756 GVYRDGTTLMPI
+756 GLYRDGTTLMPI
-768 VARLPEEE
+768 VARLPEDE
-776 RVDIRNIEGMK
+776 RIDIRNIEGMK
-787 IWSPALSEFIPL
+787 IWSPAQSEFIPL
-799 QQVTL
+799 QQVTM

-831 LLGEETAATLQSRL
+831 ILGEETASTLQKRL
-845 QTKIEALEFPPGY
+845 QPQIEAIQMPPGY
-858 SLEWGGEYESSA
+858 SLEWGGEYESSG
-870 DAQASLFTTMPM
+870 DAQESLFTTMPM

-891 VFLFNSIKEPIIVW
+891 VFLFNSIKEPLIVW
-905 CTVPLALI
+905 LTVPLALI
-913 GVTSGLLLLD
+913 GVTTGLLALN

-946 VLLDQIEIEMKL
+946 VLLDQIEIEMKS
-958 GKDPY
+958 GKEAYD
-963 VAVVD
+963 AVVD
-968 AALSR
+968 AAVSR

-1017 VVPVLYRLFHSVRV
+1017 VVPVLYRLFHKVVV
-1031 PNGREPSDPSAQGM
+1031 PKQA
-1045 QEATQ
+1045 

>member
-1 MTNSNQT
+1 MSEQKQT
-8 PRADDDITGI
+8 PPESNENQGV
-18 AAYFIRNRVISWMI
+18 AAYFINNRVISWMV
-32 SLIFLIGGAAAFFG
+32 SLIFLIGGTAAFFN

-98 SSRGLSQITVTMK
+98 SSRGLSQITVKMK

-127 RKVNDLKGS
+127 RKVNDLKGA
-136 LPPGVNDPQVI
+136 LPPGVNPPLVI

-158 AVTGDGYSYKELLD
+158 AVTGEGYSYKELLD

-197 EQVFIEISMKRLSS
+197 EQVFIEISMKRIST
-211 LGLSPSTVFNL
+211 LGISPQTVFNL
-222 LSTQNVVSDAG
+222 LSTQNLVSDAG
-233 AVRIGSEYI
+233 AIRIGSEYI
-242 RIQPTGEFQNVDQL
+242 RIHPTGEFDDVEKL
-256 GDLILTE
+256 GDLILSE
-263 SGAQGLI
+263 RGAQGLI

-276 EITRGY
+276 EVKRGY
-282 IEVPSNIITFN
+282 VEVPSNVITFN
-293 GHLALNLG
+293 GKLALNVG

-327 QPVGVEIAE
+327 QPIGIDIAE
-336 IYSQPKE
+336 VYSQPKE

-355 GQAVAIVIVVLLF
+355 GQAVAIVIIVLLF

-383 LTVLGTFIFMKY
+383 LTVLGTFIFMQY
-395 FAIDLQ
+395 FKIDLQ

-469 DSTGEYCGTLFTVLL
+469 DATGEYCGTLFTVLL
-484 ISLMLSWFTAISIT
+484 ISLMLSWFTAISLT
-498 PFFADIFFKGQKNAA
+498 PFFADLFFRGQKAPA
-513 GSEDADP
+513 SGEESDP
-520 YNGIIFVVYRRFLQ
+520 YQGFIFMVYRRFLEF
-534 LCMRQAWFTV
+534 CMKRAWLTMG
-544 IVLVVGLAASVYGF
+544 VLVLGLAASLYGF
-558 GFVKQAF
+558 TKVKQAF
-565 FPSSTTPMFQADI
+565 FPSSTTPMFMVDV
-578 WLPEGTDI
+578 WMPEGTDI
-586 RATNTKLKALESWIT
+586 RATDAILLELEKWLSA
-601 QQDGV
+601 QESVDS
-606 EHVTTTAG
+606 VTTTAG

-622 TYAPEKSYAAYGEI
+622 TYSPEKSYAAYGEI
-636 TTRVTSYESLDALMV
+636 ITRVTDYQQLAALMAR
-651 KFRAHVEQQ
+651 FRAHLDARYPQI
-660 FPEVN
+660 N
-665 YKLKKIELGPGGG
+665 YKLKQIELGPGGG
-678 AKIEARLIGS
+678 AKIEARIVGS

-693 RSLAAEVQ
+693 RSIAAQV
-701 GIMRDDPG
+701 MDVMYADPG
-709 ATNIRHDWRERTK
+709 AYNIRHDWRERTK
-722 VLEPKFNESQA
+722 VLEPQFNESQA
-733 RRYGITKSDVDD
+733 RRYGITKADVDE
-745 FLSMSFSGLSI
+745 FLAMSFSGKTI

-787 IWSPALSEFIPL
+787 IWSPALSEYIPL

-804 GYDMRWEDPIIV
+804 GYEMRWEDPLIV

-831 LLGEETAATLQSRL
+831 LLGEETAATLQQRL
-845 QTKIEALEFPPGY
+845 QPQIEAIPLPPGY
-858 SLEWGGEYESSA
+858 FLEWGGEYESSG
-870 DAQASLFTTMPM
+870 DAKASLFKTMPL

-891 VFLFNSIKEPIIVW
+891 VFLFNSVKESLIVW
-905 CTVPLALI
+905 LTVPLAVI
-913 GVTSGLLLLD
+913 GVTTGLLALN

-935 SLSGMVLKNGI
+935 SLSGMLLKNGI
-946 VLLDQIEIEMKL
+946 VLLDQIEIEMHS

-963 VAVVD
+963 LAVVD
-968 AALSR
+968 ASLSR
-973 VRPVCMAAITT
+973 VRPVCMAAVTT

-993 DIFFKPM
+993 DIFFRPM

-1017 VVPVLYRLFHSVRV
+1017 VVPVLYRLFHHVKV
-1031 PNGREPSDPSAQGM
+1031 PQ
-1045 QEATQ
+1045 

>member
-1 MTNSNQT
+1 MSDLNKSVPQS
-8 PRADDDITGI
+8 DDDVTGI
-18 AAYFIRNRVISWMI
+18 AAYFIRNRVISWMVA
-32 SLIFLIGGAAAFFG
+32 LIFLIGGIAAFFG

-75 EEVTYPL
+75 EEVTYPI

-127 RKVNDLKGS
+127 RKVNDLKGT
-136 LPPGVNDPQVI
+136 LPPGVNEPQVI

-177 RRELELIDGVS
+177 RRELELVDGVS

-197 EQVFIEISMKRLSS
+197 EQVFIEVSMKKLSS
-211 LGLSPSTVFNL
+211 IGLSPDTVFNL

-233 AVRIGSEYI
+233 AIRIGDEYI
-242 RIQPTGEFQNVDQL
+242 RIQPTGEFQSVDEL
-256 GDLILTE
+256 GDLLITE

-270 YLRDVA
+270 FLKDVA
-276 EITRGY
+276 EIKRGY
-282 IEVPSNIITFN
+282 VEVPNNIINFN
-293 GHLALNLG
+293 GSLALNVG
-301 VSFAQGVNVVE
+301 VSFAEGVNVVE
-312 VGQRFDRRLAELKYQ
+312 VGKAFDHRLAELKYQ
-327 QPVGVEIAE
+327 QPVGIEISE

-355 GQAVAIVIVVLLF
+355 AQAVGIVIIVLLF

-395 FAIDLQ
+395 LAIDLQ

-484 ISLMLSWFTAISIT
+484 ISLMLSWFTAISLT
-498 PFFADIFFKGQKNAA
+498 PFFADIFFKGQKIKQGEGEEN
-513 GSEDADP
+513 DP
-520 YNGIIFVVYRRFLQ
+520 YNGVIFVIYKKFLQ
-534 LCMRQAWFTV
+534 FCMRRAWFTV
-544 IVLVVGLAASVYGF
+544 VVLIAGLAASVYGF
-558 GFVKQAF
+558 TFVKQAF
-565 FPSSTTPMFQADI
+565 FPSSTTPIFQLDV
-578 WLPEGTDI
+578 WMPEGTDI
-586 RATNTKLKALESWIT
+586 RATNTTLKELESWLAK
-601 QQDGV
+601 Q
-606 EHVTTTAG
+606 EHVDHITTTAG

-636 TTRVTSYESLDALMV
+636 TTRMEKYEALKPLMA
-651 KFRAHVEQQ
+651 KFREYLKANY
-660 FPEVN
+660 PEIN
-665 YKLKKIELGPGGG
+665 YKLKQIELGPGGG
-678 AKIEARLIGS
+678 AKIEARIIGS

-693 RSLAAEVQ
+693 RTIATQVKD
-701 GIMRDDPG
+701 IMYADPQ
-709 ATNIRHDWRERTK
+709 ATNIRHDWRERTQ
-722 VLEPKFNESQA
+722 VLEPQFNESQA

-745 FLSMSFSGLSI
+745 FLSMSFSGMTI
-756 GVYRDGTTLMPI
+756 GLYRDGTTLMPI
-768 VARLPEEE
+768 VARLPEDE
-776 RVDIRNIEGMK
+776 RIDIRNIEGMK
-787 IWSPALSEFIPL
+787 IWSPAQSEFIPL
-799 QQVTL
+799 QQVTM

-831 LLGEETAATLQSRL
+831 LLGEETASTLQKRL
-845 QTKIEALEFPPGY
+845 QPQIEAIQMPPGY
-858 SLEWGGEYESSA
+858 SLEWGGEYESSG
-870 DAQASLFTTMPM
+870 DAQESLFTTMPM

-891 VFLFNSIKEPIIVW
+891 VFLFNSIKEPLIVW
-905 CTVPLALI
+905 LTVPLALI
-913 GVTSGLLLLD
+913 GVTTGLLALN

-946 VLLDQIEIEMKL
+946 VLLDQIEIEMKS
-958 GKDPY
+958 GKEAYD
-963 VAVVD
+963 AVVD
-968 AALSR
+968 AAVSR

-1017 VVPVLYRLFHSVRV
+1017 VVPVLYRLFHKVAV
-1031 PNGREPSDPSAQGM
+1031 PKQA
-1045 QEATQ
+1045 

>member
-1 MTNSNQT
+1 MSEQNKVPQS
-8 PRADDDITGI
+8 DDDVTGI
-18 AAYFIRNRVISWMI
+18 AAYFIRNRVISWMV
-32 SLIFLIGGAAAFFG
+32 SLIFLIGGIAAFFG

-98 SSRGLSQITVTMK
+98 SNRGLSQITVTMK

-127 RKVNDLKGS
+127 RKVNDLKVT
-136 LPPGVNDPQVI
+136 LPPGVNEPQVI

-177 RRELELIDGVS
+177 RRELELVDGVS

-197 EQVFIEISMKRLSS
+197 EQVFIEVSMKKLSS
-211 LGLSPSTVFNL
+211 IGLSPNTVFNL
-222 LSTQNVVSDAG
+222 LSTQNIVSDAG
-233 AVRIGSEYI
+233 AIRIGDEYI
-242 RIQPTGEFQNVDQL
+242 RIQPTGEFQSVDEL
-256 GDLILTE
+256 GDLLITE

-270 YLRDVA
+270 FLKDVA
-276 EITRGY
+276 EIKRGY
-282 IEVPSNIITFN
+282 VEVPSNIINFN
-293 GHLALNLG
+293 GSLALNVG

-312 VGQRFDRRLAELKYQ
+312 VGKAFDRRLAELKYQ
-327 QPVGVEIAE
+327 QPVGVEISE

-349 GFVVSL
+349 GFVISL
-355 GQAVAIVIVVLLF
+355 AQAVGIVIIVLLF

-395 FAIDLQ
+395 LAIDLQ

-416 DNAIVVVEGIL
+416 DHAIVVVEGIV
-427 IGTQKGRTRLQA
+427 IGTQNGRTRLQA

-484 ISLMLSWFTAISIT
+484 ISLMLSWFTAISLT
-498 PFFADIFFKGQKNAA
+498 PFFADIFFKGQKIKQGEGEEN
-513 GSEDADP
+513 DP
-520 YNGIIFVVYRRFLQ
+520 YNGIIFVAYKKFLEF
-534 LCMRQAWFTV
+534 CMRRAWLTV
-544 IVLVVGLAASVYGF
+544 VVLIVGLGASVYGF
-558 GFVKQAF
+558 TLVKQSF
-565 FPSSTTPMFQADI
+565 FPSSTTPIFQLDV

-586 RATNTKLKALESWIT
+586 RATNDKLKELESWLAE
-601 QQDGV
+601 Q
-606 EHVTTTAG
+606 EHVDHITTTAG

-636 TTRVTSYESLDALMV
+636 TTRVDNYEALAPLMAR
-651 KFRAHVEQQ
+651 FRDHLKANY
-660 FPEVN
+660 PEIN
-665 YKLKKIELGPGGG
+665 YKLKQIELGPGGG
-678 AKIEARLIGS
+678 AKIEARIIGS

-693 RSLAAEVQ
+693 RTIAAQVMD
-701 GIMRDDPG
+701 IMYADPG
-709 ATNIRHDWRERTK
+709 ATNIRHDWRERTQ
-722 VLEPKFNESQA
+722 VLEPQFNESQA

-745 FLSMSFSGLSI
+745 FLSMSFSGMTI
-756 GVYRDGTTLMPI
+756 GLYRDGTTLMPI
-768 VARLPEEE
+768 VARLPEDE
-776 RVDIRNIEGMK
+776 RIDIRNIEGMK
-787 IWSPALSEFIPL
+787 IWSPAQSEFIPL
-799 QQVTL
+799 QQVTM

-831 LLGEETAATLQSRL
+831 ILGEETASTLQKRL
-845 QTKIEALEFPPGY
+845 QPQIEAIQMPPGY
-858 SLEWGGEYESSA
+858 SLEWGGEYESSG
-870 DAQASLFTTMPM
+870 DAQESLFTTMPM

-891 VFLFNSIKEPIIVW
+891 VFLFNSIKEPLIVW
-905 CTVPLALI
+905 LTVPLALI
-913 GVTSGLLLLD
+913 GVTTGLLALN

-946 VLLDQIEIEMKL
+946 VLLDQIEIEMKS
-958 GKDPY
+958 GKEAYD
-963 VAVVD
+963 AVVD
-968 AALSR
+968 AAVSR

-1006 GLGFATVLTLI
+1006 GLGFATILTLI
-1017 VVPVLYRLFHSVRV
+1017 VVPVLYRLFHKVSV
-1031 PNGREPSDPSAQGM
+1031 PK
-1045 QEATQ
+1045 

>member
-1 MTNSNQT
+1 MSDLNKSVPQS
-8 PRADDDITGI
+8 DDDVTGI
-18 AAYFIRNRVISWMI
+18 AAYFIRNRVISWMVA
-32 SLIFLIGGAAAFFG
+32 LIFLIGGIAAFFG

-75 EEVTYPL
+75 EEVTYPI

-98 SSRGLSQITVTMK
+98 SSRGLSQITVTMN

-127 RKVNDLKGS
+127 RKVNDLKGT
-136 LPPGVNDPQVI
+136 LPPGVNEPQVI

-177 RRELELIDGVS
+177 RRELELVDGVS

-197 EQVFIEISMKRLSS
+197 EQVFIEVSMKKLSS
-211 LGLSPSTVFNL
+211 IGLSPDTVFNL

-233 AVRIGSEYI
+233 AIRIGDEYI
-242 RIQPTGEFQNVDQL
+242 RIQPTGEFQSVDEL
-256 GDLILTE
+256 GDLLITE

-270 YLRDVA
+270 FLKDVA
-276 EITRGY
+276 EIKRGY
-282 IEVPSNIITFN
+282 VEVPSNIINFN
-293 GHLALNLG
+293 GSLALNVG
-301 VSFAQGVNVVE
+301 VSFAEGVNVVE
-312 VGQRFDRRLAELKYQ
+312 VGKAFDHRLAELKYQ
-327 QPVGVEIAE
+327 QPVGIEISE

-355 GQAVAIVIVVLLF
+355 AQAVGIVIIVLLF

-395 FAIDLQ
+395 LAIDLQ

-484 ISLMLSWFTAISIT
+484 ISLMLSWFTAISLT
-498 PFFADIFFKGQKNAA
+498 PFFADIFFKGQKIKQGEGEEN
-513 GSEDADP
+513 DP
-520 YNGIIFVVYRRFLQ
+520 YNGVIFVIYKKFLQ
-534 LCMRQAWFTV
+534 FCMRRAWFTV
-544 IVLVVGLAASVYGF
+544 VVLIAGLAVSVYGF
-558 GFVKQAF
+558 TFVKQAF
-565 FPSSTTPMFQADI
+565 FPSSTTPIFQLDV
-578 WLPEGTDI
+578 WMPEGTDI
-586 RATNTKLKALESWIT
+586 RATNTTLKELESWLAK
-601 QQDGV
+601 Q
-606 EHVTTTAG
+606 EHVDHITTTAG

-636 TTRVTSYESLDALMV
+636 TTRMENYEALKPLMA
-651 KFRAHVEQQ
+651 KFREYLKANY
-660 FPEVN
+660 PEIN
-665 YKLKKIELGPGGG
+665 YKLKQIELGPGGG
-678 AKIEARLIGS
+678 AKIEARIIGS

-693 RSLAAEVQ
+693 RTIAAQVKD
-701 GIMRDDPG
+701 IMYADPQ
-709 ATNIRHDWRERTK
+709 ATNIRHDWRERTQ
-722 VLEPKFNESQA
+722 VLEPQFNESQA

-745 FLSMSFSGLSI
+745 FLSMSFSGMTI
-756 GVYRDGTTLMPI
+756 GLYRDGTTLMPI
-768 VARLPEEE
+768 VARLPEDE
-776 RVDIRNIEGMK
+776 RIDIRNIEGMK
-787 IWSPALSEFIPL
+787 IWSPAQSEFIPL
-799 QQVTL
+799 QQVTM

-831 LLGEETAATLQSRL
+831 LLGEETASTLQKRL
-845 QTKIEALEFPPGY
+845 QPQIEAIQMPPGY
-858 SLEWGGEYESSA
+858 SLEWGGEYESSG
-870 DAQASLFTTMPM
+870 DAQESLFTTMPM

-891 VFLFNSIKEPIIVW
+891 VFLFNSIKEPLIVW
-905 CTVPLALI
+905 LTVPLALI
-913 GVTSGLLLLD
+913 GVTTGLLALN

-946 VLLDQIEIEMKL
+946 VLLDQIEIEMKS
-958 GKDPY
+958 GKEAYD
-963 VAVVD
+963 AVVD
-968 AALSR
+968 AAVSR

-1017 VVPVLYRLFHSVRV
+1017 VVPVLYRLFHKVAV
-1031 PNGREPSDPSAQGM
+1031 PKQA
-1045 QEATQ
+1045 

>member
-1 MTNSNQT
+1 MSEQNKVPQS
-8 PRADDDITGI
+8 DDDVTGI
-18 AAYFIRNRVISWMI
+18 AAYFIRNRVISWMV
-32 SLIFLIGGAAAFFG
+32 SLIFLIGGIAAFFG

-98 SSRGLSQITVTMK
+98 SNRGLSQITVTMK

-127 RKVNDLKGS
+127 RKVNDLKVT
-136 LPPGVNDPQVI
+136 LPPGVNEPQVI

-177 RRELELIDGVS
+177 RRELELVDGVS

-197 EQVFIEISMKRLSS
+197 EQVFIEVSMKKLSS
-211 LGLSPSTVFNL
+211 IGLSPNTVFNL
-222 LSTQNVVSDAG
+222 LSTQNIVSDAG
-233 AVRIGSEYI
+233 AIRIGDEYI
-242 RIQPTGEFQNVDQL
+242 RIQPTGEFQSVDEL
-256 GDLILTE
+256 GDLLITE

-270 YLRDVA
+270 FLKDVA
-276 EITRGY
+276 EIKRGY
-282 IEVPSNIITFN
+282 VEVPSNIINFN
-293 GHLALNLG
+293 GSLALNVG

-312 VGQRFDRRLAELKYQ
+312 VGKAFDRRLAELKYQ
-327 QPVGVEIAE
+327 QPVGVEISE

-349 GFVVSL
+349 GFVISL
-355 GQAVAIVIVVLLF
+355 AQAVGIVIIVLLF

-395 FAIDLQ
+395 LAIDLQ

-484 ISLMLSWFTAISIT
+484 ISLMLSWFTAISLT
-498 PFFADIFFKGQKNAA
+498 PFFADIFFKGQKIKQGEGEEN
-513 GSEDADP
+513 DP
-520 YNGIIFVVYRRFLQ
+520 YNGIIFVAYKKFLEF
-534 LCMRQAWFTV
+534 CMRRAWLTV
-544 IVLVVGLAASVYGF
+544 VILIVGLGASVYGF
-558 GFVKQAF
+558 TLVKQSF
-565 FPSSTTPMFQADI
+565 FPSSTTPIFQLDV

-586 RATNTKLKALESWIT
+586 RATNDKLKELESWLAE
-601 QQDGV
+601 Q
-606 EHVTTTAG
+606 EHVDHITTTAG

-636 TTRVTSYESLDALMV
+636 TTRVDNYEALAPLMAR
-651 KFRAHVEQQ
+651 FRDHLKANY
-660 FPEVN
+660 PEIN
-665 YKLKKIELGPGGG
+665 YKLKQIELGPGGG
-678 AKIEARLIGS
+678 AKIEARIIGS

-693 RSLAAEVQ
+693 RTIAAQVMD
-701 GIMRDDPG
+701 IMYADPG
-709 ATNIRHDWRERTK
+709 ATNIRHDWRERTQ
-722 VLEPKFNESQA
+722 VLEPQFNESQA

-745 FLSMSFSGLSI
+745 FLSMSFSGMTI
-756 GVYRDGTTLMPI
+756 GLYRDGTTLMPI
-768 VARLPEEE
+768 VARLPEDE
-776 RVDIRNIEGMK
+776 RIDIRNIEGMK
-787 IWSPALSEFIPL
+787 IWSPAQSEFIPL
-799 QQVTL
+799 QQVTM

-831 LLGEETAATLQSRL
+831 ILGEETASTLQKRL
-845 QTKIEALEFPPGY
+845 QPQIEAIQMPPGY
-858 SLEWGGEYESSA
+858 SLEWGGEYESSG
-870 DAQASLFTTMPM
+870 DAQESLFTTMPM

-891 VFLFNSIKEPIIVW
+891 VFLFNSIKEPLIVW
-905 CTVPLALI
+905 LTVPLALI
-913 GVTSGLLLLD
+913 GVTTGLLALN

-946 VLLDQIEIEMKL
+946 VLLDQIEIEMKS
-958 GKDPY
+958 GKEAYD
-963 VAVVD
+963 AVVD
-968 AALSR
+968 AAVSR

-1006 GLGFATVLTLI
+1006 GLGFATILTLI
-1017 VVPVLYRLFHSVRV
+1017 VVPVLYRLFHKVSV
-1031 PNGREPSDPSAQGM
+1031 PK
-1045 QEATQ
+1045 

>member
-1 MTNSNQT
+1 MSEQNKVPQS
-8 PRADDDITGI
+8 DDDVTGI
-18 AAYFIRNRVISWMI
+18 AAYFIRNRVISWMV
-32 SLIFLIGGAAAFFG
+32 SLIFLIGGIAAFFG

-98 SSRGLSQITVTMK
+98 SNRGLSQITVTMK

-127 RKVNDLKGS
+127 RKVNDLKVT
-136 LPPGVNDPQVI
+136 LPPGVNEPQVI

-177 RRELELIDGVS
+177 RRELELVDGVS

-197 EQVFIEISMKRLSS
+197 EQVFIEVSMKKLSS
-211 LGLSPSTVFNL
+211 IGLSTNTVFNL
-222 LSTQNVVSDAG
+222 LSTQNIVSDAG
-233 AVRIGSEYI
+233 AIRIGDEYI
-242 RIQPTGEFQNVDQL
+242 RIQPTGEFQSVDEL
-256 GDLILTE
+256 GDLLITE

-270 YLRDVA
+270 FLKDVA
-276 EITRGY
+276 EIKRGY
-282 IEVPSNIITFN
+282 VEVPSNIINFN
-293 GHLALNLG
+293 GSLALNVG

-312 VGQRFDRRLAELKYQ
+312 VGKAFDRRLAELKYQ
-327 QPVGVEIAE
+327 QPVGVEISE

-349 GFVVSL
+349 GFVISL
-355 GQAVAIVIVVLLF
+355 AQAVGIVIIVLLF

-395 FAIDLQ
+395 LAIDLQ

-484 ISLMLSWFTAISIT
+484 ISLMLSWFTAISLT
-498 PFFADIFFKGQKNAA
+498 PFFADIFFKGQKIKQGEGEEN
-513 GSEDADP
+513 DP
-520 YNGIIFVVYRRFLQ
+520 YNGIIFVAYKKFLEF
-534 LCMRQAWFTV
+534 CMRRAWLTV
-544 IVLVVGLAASVYGF
+544 VVLIVGLGASVYGF
-558 GFVKQAF
+558 TLVKQSF
-565 FPSSTTPMFQADI
+565 FPSSTTPIFQLDV

-586 RATNTKLKALESWIT
+586 RATNDKLKELESWLAE
-601 QQDGV
+601 Q
-606 EHVTTTAG
+606 EHVDHITTTAG

-636 TTRVTSYESLDALMV
+636 TTRVDNYEALAPLMAR
-651 KFRAHVEQQ
+651 FRDHLKANY
-660 FPEVN
+660 PEIN
-665 YKLKKIELGPGGG
+665 YKLKQIELGPGGG
-678 AKIEARLIGS
+678 AKIEARIIGS

-693 RSLAAEVQ
+693 RTIAAQVMD
-701 GIMRDDPG
+701 IMYADPG
-709 ATNIRHDWRERTK
+709 ATNIRHDWRERTQ
-722 VLEPKFNESQA
+722 VLEPQFNESQA

-745 FLSMSFSGLSI
+745 FLSMSFSGMTI
-756 GVYRDGTTLMPI
+756 GLYRDGTTLMPI
-768 VARLPEEE
+768 VARLPEDE
-776 RVDIRNIEGMK
+776 RIDIRNIEGMK
-787 IWSPALSEFIPL
+787 IWSPAQSEFIPL
-799 QQVTL
+799 QQVTM

-831 LLGEETAATLQSRL
+831 ILGEETASTLQKRL
-845 QTKIEALEFPPGY
+845 QPQIEAIQMPPGY
-858 SLEWGGEYESSA
+858 SLEWGGEYESSG
-870 DAQASLFTTMPM
+870 DAQESLFTTMPM

-891 VFLFNSIKEPIIVW
+891 VFLFNSIKEPLIVW
-905 CTVPLALI
+905 LTVPLALI
-913 GVTSGLLLLD
+913 GVTTGLLALN

-946 VLLDQIEIEMKL
+946 VLLDQIEIEMKS
-958 GKDPY
+958 GKEAYD
-963 VAVVD
+963 AVVD
-968 AALSR
+968 AAVSR

-1006 GLGFATVLTLI
+1006 GLGFATILTLI
-1017 VVPVLYRLFHSVRV
+1017 VVPVLYRLFHKVSV
-1031 PNGREPSDPSAQGM
+1031 PK
-1045 QEATQ
+1045 

>member
-1 MTNSNQT
+1 MSDLNKSVPQS
-8 PRADDDITGI
+8 DDDVTGI
-18 AAYFIRNRVISWMI
+18 AAYFIRNRVISWMVA
-32 SLIFLIGGAAAFFG
+32 LIFLIGGIAAFFG

-75 EEVTYPL
+75 EEVTYPI

-127 RKVNDLKGS
+127 RKVNDLKGT
-136 LPPGVNDPQVI
+136 LPPGVNEPQVI

-177 RRELELIDGVS
+177 RRELELVDGVS

-197 EQVFIEISMKRLSS
+197 EQVFIEVSMKKLSS
-211 LGLSPSTVFNL
+211 IGLAPDTVFNL

-233 AVRIGSEYI
+233 AIRIGDEYI
-242 RIQPTGEFQNVDQL
+242 RIQPTGEFQSVDEL
-256 GDLILTE
+256 GDLLITE

-270 YLRDVA
+270 FLKDVA
-276 EITRGY
+276 DIKRGY
-282 IEVPSNIITFN
+282 VEVPNNIINFN
-293 GHLALNLG
+293 GSLALNVG
-301 VSFAQGVNVVE
+301 VSFAEGVNVVE
-312 VGQRFDRRLAELKYQ
+312 VGKAFDHRLAELKYQ
-327 QPVGVEIAE
+327 QPVGIEISE

-355 GQAVAIVIVVLLF
+355 AQAVGIVIIVLLF

-395 FAIDLQ
+395 LAIDLQ

-416 DNAIVVVEGIL
+416 DNAIVAVEGIL

-484 ISLMLSWFTAISIT
+484 ISLMLSWFTAISLT
-498 PFFADIFFKGQKNAA
+498 PFFADIFFKGQKIKQGEGEEN
-513 GSEDADP
+513 DP
-520 YNGIIFVVYRRFLQ
+520 YNGVIFVIYKKFLQ
-534 LCMRQAWFTV
+534 FCMRRAWFTV
-544 IVLVVGLAASVYGF
+544 VVLIAGLAASVYGF
-558 GFVKQAF
+558 TFVKQAF
-565 FPSSTTPMFQADI
+565 FPSSTTPIFQLDV
-578 WLPEGTDI
+578 WMPEGTDI
-586 RATNTKLKALESWIT
+586 RATNTTLKELESWLAK
-601 QQDGV
+601 Q
-606 EHVTTTAG
+606 EHVDHITTTAG

-636 TTRVTSYESLDALMV
+636 TTRMENYEALKPLMA
-651 KFRAHVEQQ
+651 KFREYLKANY
-660 FPEVN
+660 PEIN
-665 YKLKKIELGPGGG
+665 YKLKQIELGPGGG
-678 AKIEARLIGS
+678 AKIEARIIGS

-693 RSLAAEVQ
+693 RTIAAQVKD
-701 GIMRDDPG
+701 IMYADPQ
-709 ATNIRHDWRERTK
+709 ATNIRHDWRERTQ
-722 VLEPKFNESQA
+722 VLEPQFNESQA

-745 FLSMSFSGLSI
+745 FLSMSFSGMTI
-756 GVYRDGTTLMPI
+756 GLYRDGTTLMPI
-768 VARLPEEE
+768 VARLPEDE
-776 RVDIRNIEGMK
+776 RIDIRNIEGMK
-787 IWSPALSEFIPL
+787 IWSPAQSEFIPL
-799 QQVTL
+799 QQVTM

-831 LLGEETAATLQSRL
+831 ILGEETASTLQKRL
-845 QTKIEALEFPPGY
+845 QPQIEAIQMPPGY
-858 SLEWGGEYESSA
+858 SLEWGGEYESSG
-870 DAQASLFTTMPM
+870 DAQESLFTTMPM

-891 VFLFNSIKEPIIVW
+891 VFLFNSIKEPLIVW
-905 CTVPLALI
+905 LTVPLALI
-913 GVTSGLLLLD
+913 GVTTGLLALN

-946 VLLDQIEIEMKL
+946 VLLDQIEIEMKS
-958 GKDPY
+958 GKEAYD
-963 VAVVD
+963 AVVD
-968 AALSR
+968 AAVSR

-1017 VVPVLYRLFHSVRV
+1017 VVPVLYRLFHKVAV
-1031 PNGREPSDPSAQGM
+1031 PKQA
-1045 QEATQ
+1045 

>member
-1 MTNSNQT
+1 MSEQKQT
-8 PRADDDITGI
+8 PPENNENQGV
-18 AAYFIRNRVISWMI
+18 AAYFINNRVISWMV
-32 SLIFLIGGAAAFFG
+32 SLIFLIGGTAAFFN

-98 SSRGLSQITVTMK
+98 SSRGLSQITVKMK

-127 RKVNDLKGS
+127 RKVNDLKGA
-136 LPPGVNDPQVI
+136 LPPGVNPPLVI

-158 AVTGDGYSYKELLD
+158 AVTGEGYSYKELLD

-197 EQVFIEISMKRLSS
+197 EQVFIEISMKRIST
-211 LGLSPSTVFNL
+211 LGISPQTVFNL
-222 LSTQNVVSDAG
+222 LSTQNLVSDAG
-233 AVRIGSEYI
+233 AIRIGSEYI
-242 RIQPTGEFQNVDQL
+242 RIHPTGEFDDVEKL
-256 GDLILTE
+256 GDLILSE
-263 SGAQGLI
+263 RGAQGLI

-276 EITRGY
+276 EVKRGY
-282 IEVPSNIITFN
+282 VEVPSNVITFN
-293 GHLALNLG
+293 GKLALNVG

-327 QPVGVEIAE
+327 QPIGIDIAE
-336 IYSQPKE
+336 VYSQPKE

-355 GQAVAIVIVVLLF
+355 GQAVAIVIIVLLF

-383 LTVLGTFIFMKY
+383 LTVLGTFIFMQY
-395 FAIDLQ
+395 FKIDLQ

-469 DSTGEYCGTLFTVLL
+469 DATGEYCGTLFTVLL
-484 ISLMLSWFTAISIT
+484 ISLMLSWFTAISLT
-498 PFFADIFFKGQKNAA
+498 PFFADLFFRGQKAPAN
-513 GSEDADP
+513 GEESDP
-520 YNGIIFVVYRRFLQ
+520 YQGFIFVVYRRFLEF
-534 LCMRQAWFTV
+534 CMKRAWLTMG
-544 IVLVVGLAASVYGF
+544 VLVLGLAASLYGF
-558 GFVKQAF
+558 TKVKQAF
-565 FPSSTTPMFQADI
+565 FPSSTTPMFMADV
-578 WLPEGTDI
+578 WMPEGTDI
-586 RATNTKLKALESWIT
+586 RATDAILLELEKWLSA
-601 QQDGV
+601 QESVDS
-606 EHVTTTAG
+606 VTTTAG

-622 TYAPEKSYAAYGEI
+622 TYSPEKSYAAYGEI
-636 TTRVTSYESLDALMV
+636 ITRVTDYQQLAALMAR
-651 KFRAHVEQQ
+651 FRAHLDARYPQI
-660 FPEVN
+660 N
-665 YKLKKIELGPGGG
+665 YKLKQIELGPGGG
-678 AKIEARLIGS
+678 AKIEARIVGS

-693 RSLAAEVQ
+693 RSIAAQV
-701 GIMRDDPG
+701 MDVMYADPG
-709 ATNIRHDWRERTK
+709 AYNIRHDWRERTK
-722 VLEPKFNESQA
+722 VLEPQFNESQA
-733 RRYGITKSDVDD
+733 RRYGITKADVDE
-745 FLSMSFSGLSI
+745 FLAMSFSGKTI

-787 IWSPALSEFIPL
+787 IWSPALSEYIPL

-804 GYDMRWEDPIIV
+804 GYEMRWEDPLIV

-831 LLGEETAATLQSRL
+831 LLGEETAATLQQRL
-845 QTKIEALEFPPGY
+845 QPQIEAIPLPPGY
-858 SLEWGGEYESSA
+858 FLEWGGEYESSG
-870 DAQASLFTTMPM
+870 DAKASLFKTMPL

-891 VFLFNSIKEPIIVW
+891 VFLFNSVKESLIVW
-905 CTVPLALI
+905 LTVPLAVI
-913 GVTSGLLLLD
+913 GVTTGLLALN

-935 SLSGMVLKNGI
+935 SLSGMLLKNGI
-946 VLLDQIEIEMKL
+946 VLLDQIEIEMHS

-963 VAVVD
+963 LAVVD
-968 AALSR
+968 ASLSR
-973 VRPVCMAAITT
+973 VRPVCMAAVTT

-993 DIFFKPM
+993 DIFFRPM

-1017 VVPVLYRLFHSVRV
+1017 VVPVLYSLFHHVKV
-1031 PNGREPSDPSAQGM
+1031 PQ
-1045 QEATQ
+1045 

>member
-1 MTNSNQT
+1 MSEQNNVAPQK
-8 PRADDDITGI
+8 DDDENVTGI
-18 AAYFIRNRVISWMI
+18 AAYFIRNRVISWMV
-32 SLIFLIGGAAAFFG
+32 SLIFLIGGISAFFG

-75 EEVTYPL
+75 EEVTYPI

-127 RKVNDLKGS
+127 RKVNDLKGT
-136 LPPGVNDPQVI
+136 LPPGVNDPSVI

-177 RRELELIDGVS
+177 RRELELVDGVS

-197 EQVFIEISMKRLSS
+197 EQVFIEISMKKLSS
-211 LGLSPSTVFNL
+211 LGLSPNTVFNL

-233 AVRIGSEYI
+233 AIRIGDEYI
-242 RIQPTGEFQNVDQL
+242 RIQPTGEFQSVDEL
-256 GDLILTE
+256 GDLLLTE

-270 YLRDVA
+270 FLKDVA
-276 EITRGY
+276 EIKRGY
-282 IEVPSNIITFN
+282 VDVPTNIINYN
-293 GHLALNLG
+293 GELALNMG
-301 VSFAQGVNVVE
+301 ISFAQGVNVVE
-312 VGQRFDRRLAELKYQ
+312 VGKAFDRRVAELKYQ
-327 QPVGVEIAE
+327 QPVGVEISE
-336 IYSQPKE
+336 IYNQPKE

-355 GQAVAIVIVVLLF
+355 AQAVGIVIVVLLF

-484 ISLMLSWFTAISIT
+484 ISLMLSWFTAISLT
-498 PFFADIFFKGQKNAA
+498 PFFADIFFKGQKIKS
-513 GSEDADP
+513 GDGEDNDP
-520 YNGIIFVVYRRFLQ
+520 YNGIIFVMYKKFLNF
-534 LCMRQAWFTV
+534 CMRRAWFTV
-544 IVLVVGLAASVYGF
+544 VVLVAGLAASVYGF
-558 GFVKQAF
+558 THVKQAF
-565 FPSSTTPMFQADI
+565 FPSSTTPIFQLDV

-586 RATNTKLKALESWIT
+586 RATNDKLKELEGWLAK
-601 QQDGV
+601 QDHV
-606 EHVTTTAG
+606 EHITTTAG

-622 TYAPEKSYAAYGEI
+622 TYSPEKSYAAYGEI
-636 TTRVTSYESLDALMV
+636 TTRVENYEALAPLMDR
-651 KFRAHVEQQ
+651 FRDHIKTNY
-660 FPEVN
+660 PEIN
-665 YKLKKIELGPGGG
+665 YKLKQIELGPGGG
-678 AKIEARLIGS
+678 AKIEARVIGS

-693 RSLAAEVQ
+693 RTIAAQV
-701 GIMRDDPG
+701 MDVMYADPG
-709 ATNIRHDWRERTK
+709 ATNIRHDWRERTQ
-722 VLEPKFNESQA
+722 VLEPQFNESQA

-745 FLSMSFSGLSI
+745 FLSMSFSGMNI
-756 GVYRDGTTLMPI
+756 GLYRDGTTLMPI
-768 VARLPEEE
+768 VARLPEDE
-776 RVDIRNIEGMK
+776 RIDIRNIEGMK
-787 IWSPALSEFIPL
+787 IWSPAQSEFIPL
-799 QQVTL
+799 QQVTM

-831 LLGEETAATLQSRL
+831 ILGEETAATLQARL
-845 QTKIEALEFPPGY
+845 QPQIEAIEMPPGY
-858 SLEWGGEYESSA
+858 SLEWGGEYESSG
-870 DAQASLFTTMPM
+870 DAKASLFTTMPM

-891 VFLFNSIKEPIIVW
+891 IFLFNSIKEPLIVW
-905 CTVPLALI
+905 LTVPLALI
-913 GVTSGLLLLD
+913 GVTTGLLALN

-946 VLLDQIEIEMKL
+946 VLLDQIEIEMKS
-958 GKDPY
+958 GKDAY
-963 VAVVD
+963 DAVVD
-968 AALSR
+968 AAVSR

-1017 VVPVLYRLFHSVRV
+1017 VVPVLYRLFHKVAV
-1031 PNGREPSDPSAQGM
+1031 PK
-1045 QEATQ
+1045 

>member
-1 MTNSNQT
+1 MSDLNKSVPQS
-8 PRADDDITGI
+8 DDDVTGI
-18 AAYFIRNRVISWMI
+18 AAYFIRNRVISWMVA
-32 SLIFLIGGAAAFFG
+32 LIFLIGGIAAFFG

-75 EEVTYPL
+75 EEVTYPI

-127 RKVNDLKGS
+127 RKVNDLKGT
-136 LPPGVNDPQVI
+136 LPPGVNEPQVI

-177 RRELELIDGVS
+177 RRELELVDGVS

-197 EQVFIEISMKRLSS
+197 EQVFIEVSMKKLSS
-211 LGLSPSTVFNL
+211 IGLAPDTVFNL

-233 AVRIGSEYI
+233 AIRIGDEYI
-242 RIQPTGEFQNVDQL
+242 RIQPTGEFQSVEEL
-256 GDLILTE
+256 GDLLITE

-270 YLRDVA
+270 FLKDVA
-276 EITRGY
+276 EIKRGY
-282 IEVPSNIITFN
+282 VEVPSNVINFN
-293 GHLALNLG
+293 GSLALNVG
-301 VSFAQGVNVVE
+301 VSFAEGVNVVE
-312 VGQRFDRRLAELKYQ
+312 VGKAFDHRLAELKYQ
-327 QPVGVEIAE
+327 QPVGIEISE

-355 GQAVAIVIVVLLF
+355 AQAVGIVIIVLLF

-395 FAIDLQ
+395 LAIDLQ

-484 ISLMLSWFTAISIT
+484 ISLMLSWFTAISLT
-498 PFFADIFFKGQKNAA
+498 PFFADIFFKGQKIKQGEGEEN
-513 GSEDADP
+513 DP
-520 YNGIIFVVYRRFLQ
+520 YNGVIFVIYKKFLQ
-534 LCMRQAWFTV
+534 FCMRRAWFTV
-544 IVLVVGLAASVYGF
+544 VVLIAGLAASVYGF
-558 GFVKQAF
+558 TFVKQAF
-565 FPSSTTPMFQADI
+565 FPSSTTPIFQLDV
-578 WLPEGTDI
+578 WMPEGTDI
-586 RATNTKLKALESWIT
+586 RATNTTLKELESWLAK
-601 QQDGV
+601 Q
-606 EHVTTTAG
+606 EHVDHITTTAG

-636 TTRVTSYESLDALMV
+636 TTRMENYEALKPLMA
-651 KFRAHVEQQ
+651 KFREYLKANY
-660 FPEVN
+660 PEIN
-665 YKLKKIELGPGGG
+665 YKLKQIELGPGGG
-678 AKIEARLIGS
+678 AKIEARIIGS

-693 RSLAAEVQ
+693 RTIAAQVKD
-701 GIMRDDPG
+701 IMYADPQ
-709 ATNIRHDWRERTK
+709 ATNIRHDWRERTQ
-722 VLEPKFNESQA
+722 VLEPQFNESQA

-745 FLSMSFSGLSI
+745 FLSMSFSGMTI
-756 GVYRDGTTLMPI
+756 GLYRDGTTLMPI
-768 VARLPEEE
+768 VARLSEDE
-776 RVDIRNIEGMK
+776 RIDIRNIEGMK
-787 IWSPALSEFIPL
+787 IWSPAQSEFIPL
-799 QQVTL
+799 QQVTM

-831 LLGEETAATLQSRL
+831 ILGEETASTLQKRL
-845 QTKIEALEFPPGY
+845 QPQIEAIQLPPGY
-858 SLEWGGEYESSA
+858 SLEWGGEYESSG
-870 DAQASLFTTMPM
+870 DAQESLFTTMPM

-891 VFLFNSIKEPIIVW
+891 VFLFNSIKEPLIVW
-905 CTVPLALI
+905 LTVPLALI
-913 GVTSGLLLLD
+913 GVTTGLLALN

-946 VLLDQIEIEMKL
+946 VLLDQIEIEMKS
-958 GKDPY
+958 GKEAYD
-963 VAVVD
+963 AVVD
-968 AALSR
+968 AAVSR

-1017 VVPVLYRLFHSVRV
+1017 VVPVLYRLFHKVAV
-1031 PNGREPSDPSAQGM
+1031 PKQA
-1045 QEATQ
+1045 

>member
-1 MTNSNQT
+1 MSDLNKSAPQS
-8 PRADDDITGI
+8 DDDVTGI
-18 AAYFIRNRVISWMI
+18 AAYFIRNRVISWMFA
-32 SLIFLIGGAAAFFG
+32 LIFLIGGIAAFFG

-75 EEVTYPL
+75 EEVTYPI

-127 RKVNDLKGS
+127 RKVNDLKGT
-136 LPPGVNDPQVI
+136 LPPGVNEPQVI

-177 RRELELIDGVS
+177 RRELELVDGVS

-197 EQVFIEISMKRLSS
+197 EQVFIEVSMKKLSS
-211 LGLSPSTVFNL
+211 IGLAPDTVFNL

-233 AVRIGSEYI
+233 AIRIGDEYI
-242 RIQPTGEFQNVDQL
+242 RIQPTGEFQSVEEL
-256 GDLILTE
+256 GDLLITE

-270 YLRDVA
+270 FLKDVA
-276 EITRGY
+276 EIKRGY
-282 IEVPSNIITFN
+282 VEVPSNIINFN
-293 GHLALNLG
+293 GSLALNVG
-301 VSFAQGVNVVE
+301 VSFAEGVNVVE
-312 VGQRFDRRLAELKYQ
+312 VGKAFDHRLAELKYQ
-327 QPVGVEIAE
+327 QPVGIEISE

-355 GQAVAIVIVVLLF
+355 AQAVGIVIIVLLF

-395 FAIDLQ
+395 LAIDLQ

-484 ISLMLSWFTAISIT
+484 ISLMLSWFTAISLT
-498 PFFADIFFKGQKNAA
+498 PFFADIFFKGQKIKQGEGEEN
-513 GSEDADP
+513 DP
-520 YNGIIFVVYRRFLQ
+520 YNGVIFVIYKKFLQ
-534 LCMRQAWFTV
+534 FCMRRAWFTV
-544 IVLVVGLAASVYGF
+544 VVLIAGLAASVYGF
-558 GFVKQAF
+558 TFVKQAF
-565 FPSSTTPMFQADI
+565 FPSSTTPIFQLDV
-578 WLPEGTDI
+578 WMPEGTDI
-586 RATNTKLKALESWIT
+586 RATNTTLKELESWLAK
-601 QQDGV
+601 Q
-606 EHVTTTAG
+606 EHVDHITTTAG

-636 TTRVTSYESLDALMV
+636 TTRMENYEALKPLMA
-651 KFRAHVEQQ
+651 KFREYLKANY
-660 FPEVN
+660 PEIN
-665 YKLKKIELGPGGG
+665 YKLKQIELGPGGG
-678 AKIEARLIGS
+678 AKIEARIIGS

-693 RSLAAEVQ
+693 RTIAAQVKD
-701 GIMRDDPG
+701 IMYADPQ
-709 ATNIRHDWRERTK
+709 ATNIRHDWRERTQ
-722 VLEPKFNESQA
+722 VLEPQFNESQA

-745 FLSMSFSGLSI
+745 FLSMSFSGMTI
-756 GVYRDGTTLMPI
+756 GLYRDGTTLMPI
-768 VARLPEEE
+768 VARLPEDE
-776 RVDIRNIEGMK
+776 RIDIRNIEGMK
-787 IWSPALSEFIPL
+787 IWSPAQSEFIPL
-799 QQVTL
+799 QQVTM

-831 LLGEETAATLQSRL
+831 ILGEETASTLQKRL
-845 QTKIEALEFPPGY
+845 QPQIEAIQMPPGY
-858 SLEWGGEYESSA
+858 SLEWGGEYESSG
-870 DAQASLFTTMPM
+870 DAQESLFTTMPM

-891 VFLFNSIKEPIIVW
+891 VFLFNSIKEPLIVW
-905 CTVPLALI
+905 LTVPLALI
-913 GVTSGLLLLD
+913 GVTTGLLALN

-946 VLLDQIEIEMKL
+946 VLLDQIEIEMKS
-958 GKDPY
+958 GKEAYD
-963 VAVVD
+963 AVVD
-968 AALSR
+968 AAVSR

-1017 VVPVLYRLFHSVRV
+1017 VVPVLYRLFHKVAV
-1031 PNGREPSDPSAQGM
+1031 PKQA
-1045 QEATQ
+1045 

>member
-1 MTNSNQT
+1 MSEANNKPQND
-8 PRADDDITGI
+8 AQQGDDQITGV
-18 AAYFIRNRVISWMI
+18 AAYFIRNKVISWML
-32 SLIFLIGGAAAFFG
+32 SLIFLIGGVSAFFG

-98 SSRGLSQITVTMK
+98 SSRGLSQVTVTMK

-127 RKVNDLKGS
+127 RKVNDLKVS

-172 YVDYL
+172 YIDYL
-177 RRELELIDGVS
+177 RRELELVDGVS

-197 EQVFIEISMKRLSS
+197 EQVFIEISMKRISS
-211 LGLSPSTVFNL
+211 LGISPNTVFNL
-222 LSTQNVVSDAG
+222 LSTQNIVSSAG
-233 AVRIGSEYI
+233 AVRIGDEYI
-242 RIQPTGEFQNVDQL
+242 RIHPTGEFQNVEQL

-263 SGAQGLI
+263 GGAQGLI
-270 YLRDVA
+270 YLKDVA
-276 EITRGY
+276 EVTRGY
-282 IEVPSNIITFN
+282 VEVPTNIIGYN
-293 GHLALNLG
+293 GKLALNLG
-301 VSFAQGVNVVE
+301 VSFAQGVNVVA
-312 VGQRFDRRLAELKYQ
+312 VGEAFDRRLAELKYQ
-327 QPVGVEIAE
+327 QPVGIDISEV
-336 IYSQPKE
+336 YNQPKE

-383 LTVLGTFIFMKY
+383 LTVFGTFIFMQY
-395 FAIDLQ
+395 FKIDLQ

-427 IGTQKGRTRLQA
+427 IGTQKGRTRMQA

-498 PFFADIFFKGQKNAA
+498 PFFADIFFKGQKV
-513 GSEDADP
+513 DADNEGKDP
-520 YNGIIFVVYRRFLQ
+520 YNGMVFVIYKNFLEF
-534 LCMRQAWFTV
+534 CMKRAWLTMA
-544 IVLVVGLAASVYGF
+544 VLVIGLGASVYGF

-565 FPSSTTPMFQADI
+565 FPSSTTPMFQVDV
-578 WLPEGTDI
+578 WMPEGTDI
-586 RATNTKLKALESWIT
+586 RATNTKLKVLEGWLAE
-601 QQDGV
+601 QDEV
-606 EHVTTTAG
+606 EHITTTAG

-622 TYAPEKSYAAYGEI
+622 TYAPEKSYSAYGEI
-636 TTRVTSYESLDALMV
+636 TVRVKSYEVLEGLM
-651 KFRAHVEQQ
+651 KRFRDHVDGQ
-660 FPEVN
+660 FPEID
-665 YKLKKIELGPGGG
+665 YKLKQIELGPGGG
-678 AKIEARLIGS
+678 AKIEARIVGS

-693 RSLAAEVQ
+693 RSIAAQVMDV
-701 GIMRDDPG
+701 MRADSG
-709 ATNIRHDWRERTK
+709 AFNVRHNWRERTK
-722 VLEPKFNESQA
+722 VLEPQFNESQA

-745 FLSMSFSGLSI
+745 FLAMSFSGKSI

-768 VARLPEEE
+768 VARLPEDE

-787 IWSPALSEFIPL
+787 IWSPALSEYIPL

-804 GYDMRWEDPIIV
+804 GYELEWEDPLII

-831 LLGEETAATLQSRL
+831 LLGEETASTLQKRL
-845 QTKIEALEFPPGY
+845 QPQIEAIEMPPGY

-870 DAQASLFTTMPM
+870 DAQASLFTTMPL

-891 VFLFNSIKEPIIVW
+891 VFLFNSVKEPLIVW
-905 CTVPLALI
+905 LTVPLALI
-913 GVTSGLLLLD
+913 GVTTGLLALN

-935 SLSGMVLKNGI
+935 SLSGMLLKNGI
-946 VLLDQIEIEMKL
+946 VLLDQIEIEMKS

-1017 VVPVLYRLFHSVRV
+1017 VVPVLYRLFHKIDV
-1031 PNGREPSDPSAQGM
+1031 A
-1045 QEATQ
+1045 

>member
-1 MTNSNQT
+1 MSEQNKVPLS
-8 PRADDDITGI
+8 DDDVTGI
-18 AAYFIRNRVISWMI
+18 AAYFIRNRVISWMV
-32 SLIFLIGGAAAFFG
+32 SLIFLIGGIAAFFG

-98 SSRGLSQITVTMK
+98 SNRGLSQITVTMK

-127 RKVNDLKGS
+127 RKVNDLKVT
-136 LPPGVNDPQVI
+136 LPPGVNEPQVI

-177 RRELELIDGVS
+177 RRELELVDGVS

-197 EQVFIEISMKRLSS
+197 EQVFIEVSMKKLSS
-211 LGLSPSTVFNL
+211 IGLSPNTVFNL
-222 LSTQNVVSDAG
+222 LSTQNIVSDAG
-233 AVRIGSEYI
+233 AIRIGDEYI
-242 RIQPTGEFQNVDQL
+242 RIQPTGEFQSVDEL
-256 GDLILTE
+256 GDLLITE

-270 YLRDVA
+270 FLKDVA
-276 EITRGY
+276 EIKRGY
-282 IEVPSNIITFN
+282 VEVPSNIINFN
-293 GHLALNLG
+293 GSLALNVG

-312 VGQRFDRRLAELKYQ
+312 VGKAFDRRLAELKYQ
-327 QPVGVEIAE
+327 QPVGVEISE

-349 GFVVSL
+349 GFVISL
-355 GQAVAIVIVVLLF
+355 AQAVGIVIIVLLF

-395 FAIDLQ
+395 LAIDLQ

-484 ISLMLSWFTAISIT
+484 ISLMLSWFTAISLT
-498 PFFADIFFKGQKNAA
+498 PFFADIFFKGQKIKQGEGEEN
-513 GSEDADP
+513 DP
-520 YNGIIFVVYRRFLQ
+520 YNGIIFVAYKKFLEF
-534 LCMRQAWFTV
+534 CMRRAWLTV
-544 IVLVVGLAASVYGF
+544 VVLIVGLGASVYGF
-558 GFVKQAF
+558 TLVKQSF
-565 FPSSTTPMFQADI
+565 FPSSTTPIFQLDV

-586 RATNTKLKALESWIT
+586 RATNDKLKELESWLAE
-601 QQDGV
+601 Q
-606 EHVTTTAG
+606 EHVDHITTTAG

-636 TTRVTSYESLDALMV
+636 TTRVDNYEALAPLMAR
-651 KFRAHVEQQ
+651 FRDHLKANY
-660 FPEVN
+660 PEIN
-665 YKLKKIELGPGGG
+665 YKLKQIELGPGGG
-678 AKIEARLIGS
+678 AKIEARIIGS

-693 RSLAAEVQ
+693 RTIAAQVMD
-701 GIMRDDPG
+701 IMYADPG
-709 ATNIRHDWRERTK
+709 ATNIRHDWRERTQ
-722 VLEPKFNESQA
+722 VLEPQFNESQA

-745 FLSMSFSGLSI
+745 FLSMSFSGMTI
-756 GVYRDGTTLMPI
+756 GLYRDGTTLMPI
-768 VARLPEEE
+768 VARLPEDE
-776 RVDIRNIEGMK
+776 RIDIRNIEGMK
-787 IWSPALSEFIPL
+787 IWSPAQSEFIPL
-799 QQVTL
+799 QQVTM

-831 LLGEETAATLQSRL
+831 ILGEETASTLQKRL
-845 QTKIEALEFPPGY
+845 QPQIEAIQMPPGY
-858 SLEWGGEYESSA
+858 SLEWGGEYESSG
-870 DAQASLFTTMPM
+870 DAQESLFTTMPM

-891 VFLFNSIKEPIIVW
+891 VFLFNSIKEPLIVW
-905 CTVPLALI
+905 LTVPLALI
-913 GVTSGLLLLD
+913 GVTTGLLALN

-946 VLLDQIEIEMKL
+946 VLLDQIEIEMKS
-958 GKDPY
+958 GKEAYD
-963 VAVVD
+963 AVVD
-968 AALSR
+968 AAVSR

-1006 GLGFATVLTLI
+1006 GLGFATILTLI
-1017 VVPVLYRLFHSVRV
+1017 VVPVLYRLFHKVSV
-1031 PNGREPSDPSAQGM
+1031 PK
-1045 QEATQ
+1045 

>member
-1 MTNSNQT
+1 MSEQNKVPQS
-8 PRADDDITGI
+8 DDDVTGI
-18 AAYFIRNRVISWMI
+18 AAYFIRNRVISWMV
-32 SLIFLIGGAAAFFG
+32 SLIFLIGGIAAFFG

-98 SSRGLSQITVTMK
+98 SNRGLSQITVTMK

-127 RKVNDLKGS
+127 RKVNDLKVT
-136 LPPGVNDPQVI
+136 LPPGVNEPQVI

-177 RRELELIDGVS
+177 RRELELVDGVS

-197 EQVFIEISMKRLSS
+197 EQVFIEVSMKKLSS
-211 LGLSPSTVFNL
+211 IGLSPNTVFNL
-222 LSTQNVVSDAG
+222 LSTQNIVSDAG
-233 AVRIGSEYI
+233 AIRIGDEYI
-242 RIQPTGEFQNVDQL
+242 RIQPTGEFQSVDEL
-256 GDLILTE
+256 GDLLITE

-270 YLRDVA
+270 FLKDVA
-276 EITRGY
+276 EIKRGY
-282 IEVPSNIITFN
+282 VEVPSNIINFN
-293 GHLALNLG
+293 GSLALNVG

-312 VGQRFDRRLAELKYQ
+312 VGKAFDRRLAELKYQ
-327 QPVGVEIAE
+327 QPVGVEISE

-349 GFVVSL
+349 GFVISL
-355 GQAVAIVIVVLLF
+355 AQAVGIVIIVLLF

-395 FAIDLQ
+395 LAIDLQ

-427 IGTQKGRTRLQA
+427 IGTQIGRTRLQA

-484 ISLMLSWFTAISIT
+484 ISLMLSWFTAISLT
-498 PFFADIFFKGQKNAA
+498 PFFADIFFKGQKIKQGEGEEN
-513 GSEDADP
+513 DP
-520 YNGIIFVVYRRFLQ
+520 YNGIIFVAYKKFLEF
-534 LCMRQAWFTV
+534 CMRRAWLT
-544 IVLVVGLAASVYGF
+544 VLVLIVGLGASVYGF
-558 GFVKQAF
+558 TLVKQSF
-565 FPSSTTPMFQADI
+565 FPSSTTPIFQLDV

-586 RATNTKLKALESWIT
+586 RATNDKLKELESWLAE
-601 QQDGV
+601 Q
-606 EHVTTTAG
+606 EHVDHITTTAG

-636 TTRVTSYESLDALMV
+636 TTRVDNYEALAPLMAR
-651 KFRAHVEQQ
+651 FRDHLKANY
-660 FPEVN
+660 PEIN
-665 YKLKKIELGPGGG
+665 YKLKQIELGPGGG
-678 AKIEARLIGS
+678 AKIEARIIGS

-693 RSLAAEVQ
+693 RTIAAQVMD
-701 GIMRDDPG
+701 IMYADPG
-709 ATNIRHDWRERTK
+709 ATNIRHDWRERTQ
-722 VLEPKFNESQA
+722 VLEPQFNESQA

-745 FLSMSFSGLSI
+745 FLSMSFSGMTI
-756 GVYRDGTTLMPI
+756 GLYRDGTTLMPI
-768 VARLPEEE
+768 VARLPEDE
-776 RVDIRNIEGMK
+776 RIDIRNIEGMK
-787 IWSPALSEFIPL
+787 IWSPAQSEFIPL
-799 QQVTL
+799 QQVTM

-831 LLGEETAATLQSRL
+831 IHGEETASTLQKRL
-845 QTKIEALEFPPGY
+845 QPQIEAIQMPPGY
-858 SLEWGGEYESSA
+858 SLEWGGEYESSG
-870 DAQASLFTTMPM
+870 DAQESLFTTMPM

-891 VFLFNSIKEPIIVW
+891 VFLFNSIKEPLIVW
-905 CTVPLALI
+905 LTVPLALI
-913 GVTSGLLLLD
+913 GVTTGLLALN

-946 VLLDQIEIEMKL
+946 VLLDQIEIEMKS
-958 GKDPY
+958 GKEAYD
-963 VAVVD
+963 AVVD
-968 AALSR
+968 AAVSR

-1006 GLGFATVLTLI
+1006 GLGFATILTLI
-1017 VVPVLYRLFHSVRV
+1017 VVPVLYRLFHKVSV
-1031 PNGREPSDPSAQGM
+1031 PK
-1045 QEATQ
+1045 

>member
-1 MTNSNQT
+1 MSDLNKSVPQS
-8 PRADDDITGI
+8 DDDVTGI
-18 AAYFIRNRVISWMI
+18 AAYFIRNRVISWMVA
-32 SLIFLIGGAAAFFG
+32 LIFLIGGIAAFFG

-75 EEVTYPL
+75 EEVTYPI

-127 RKVNDLKGS
+127 RKVNDLKGT
-136 LPPGVNDPQVI
+136 LPPGVNEPQVI

-177 RRELELIDGVS
+177 RRELELVDGVS

-197 EQVFIEISMKRLSS
+197 EQVFIEVSMKKLSS
-211 LGLSPSTVFNL
+211 IGLAPDTVFNL

-233 AVRIGSEYI
+233 AIRIGDEYI
-242 RIQPTGEFQNVDQL
+242 RIQPTGEFQSVEEL
-256 GDLILTE
+256 GDLLITE

-270 YLRDVA
+270 FLKDVA
-276 EITRGY
+276 EIKRGY
-282 IEVPSNIITFN
+282 VEVPSNVINFN
-293 GHLALNLG
+293 GSLALNVG
-301 VSFAQGVNVVE
+301 VSFAEGVNVVE
-312 VGQRFDRRLAELKYQ
+312 VGKAFDHRLAELKYQ
-327 QPVGVEIAE
+327 QPVGIEISE

-355 GQAVAIVIVVLLF
+355 AQAVGIVIIVLLF

-395 FAIDLQ
+395 LAIDLQ

-484 ISLMLSWFTAISIT
+484 ISLMLSWFTAISLT
-498 PFFADIFFKGQKNAA
+498 PFFADIFFKGQKIKQGEGEEN
-513 GSEDADP
+513 DP
-520 YNGIIFVVYRRFLQ
+520 YNGVIFVIYKKFLQ
-534 LCMRQAWFTV
+534 FCMRRAWFTV
-544 IVLVVGLAASVYGF
+544 VVLIAGLAASVYGF
-558 GFVKQAF
+558 TFVKQAF
-565 FPSSTTPMFQADI
+565 FPSSTTPIFQLDV
-578 WLPEGTDI
+578 WMPEGTDI
-586 RATNTKLKALESWIT
+586 RATNTTLKELESWLAK
-601 QQDGV
+601 Q
-606 EHVTTTAG
+606 EHVDHITTTAG

-636 TTRVTSYESLDALMV
+636 TTRMENYEALKPLMA
-651 KFRAHVEQQ
+651 KFREYLKANY
-660 FPEVN
+660 PEIN
-665 YKLKKIELGPGGG
+665 YKLKQIELGPGGG
-678 AKIEARLIGS
+678 AKIEARIIGS

-693 RSLAAEVQ
+693 RTIAAQVKD
-701 GIMRDDPG
+701 IMYADPQ
-709 ATNIRHDWRERTK
+709 ATNIMHDWRERTQ
-722 VLEPKFNESQA
+722 VLEPQFNESQA

-745 FLSMSFSGLSI
+745 FLSMSFSGMTI
-756 GVYRDGTTLMPI
+756 GLYRDGTTLMPI
-768 VARLPEEE
+768 VARLPEDE
-776 RVDIRNIEGMK
+776 RIDIRNIEGMK
-787 IWSPALSEFIPL
+787 IWSPAQSEFIPL
-799 QQVTL
+799 QQVTM

-831 LLGEETAATLQSRL
+831 ILGEETASTLQKRL
-845 QTKIEALEFPPGY
+845 QPQIEAIQLPPGY
-858 SLEWGGEYESSA
+858 SLEWGGEYESSG
-870 DAQASLFTTMPM
+870 DAQESLFTTMPM

-891 VFLFNSIKEPIIVW
+891 VFLFNSIKEPLIVW
-905 CTVPLALI
+905 LTVPLALI
-913 GVTSGLLLLD
+913 GVTTGLLALN

-946 VLLDQIEIEMKL
+946 VLLDQIEIEMKS
-958 GKDPY
+958 GKEAYD
-963 VAVVD
+963 AVVD
-968 AALSR
+968 AAVSR

-1017 VVPVLYRLFHSVRV
+1017 VVPVLYRLFHKVAV
-1031 PNGREPSDPSAQGM
+1031 PKQA
-1045 QEATQ
+1045 

>member
-1 MTNSNQT
+1 MSDLNKSAPQS
-8 PRADDDITGI
+8 DDDVTGI
-18 AAYFIRNRVISWMI
+18 AAYFIRNRVISWMVA
-32 SLIFLIGGAAAFFG
+32 LIFLIGGIAAFFG

-75 EEVTYPL
+75 EEVTYPI

-127 RKVNDLKGS
+127 RKVNDLKGT
-136 LPPGVNDPQVI
+136 LPPGVNEPQVI

-177 RRELELIDGVS
+177 RRELELVDGVS

-197 EQVFIEISMKRLSS
+197 EQVFIEVSMKKLSS
-211 LGLSPSTVFNL
+211 IGLSPDTVFNL

-233 AVRIGSEYI
+233 AIRIGDEYI
-242 RIQPTGEFQNVDQL
+242 RIQPTGEFQSVDEL
-256 GDLILTE
+256 GDLLITE

-270 YLRDVA
+270 FLKDVA
-276 EITRGY
+276 EIKRGY
-282 IEVPSNIITFN
+282 VEVPSNIINFN
-293 GHLALNLG
+293 GSLALNVG
-301 VSFAQGVNVVE
+301 VSFAEGVNVVE
-312 VGQRFDRRLAELKYQ
+312 VGKAFDHRLAELKYQ
-327 QPVGVEIAE
+327 QPVGIEISE

-355 GQAVAIVIVVLLF
+355 AQAVGIVIIVLLF

-395 FAIDLQ
+395 LAIDLQ

-484 ISLMLSWFTAISIT
+484 ISLMLSWFTAISLT
-498 PFFADIFFKGQKNAA
+498 PFFADIFFKGQKIKQGEGEEN
-513 GSEDADP
+513 DP
-520 YNGIIFVVYRRFLQ
+520 YNGVIFVIYKKFLQ
-534 LCMRQAWFTV
+534 FCMRRAWFTV
-544 IVLVVGLAASVYGF
+544 VVLIAGLAASVYGF
-558 GFVKQAF
+558 TFVKQAF
-565 FPSSTTPMFQADI
+565 FPSSTTPIFQLDV
-578 WLPEGTDI
+578 WMPEGTDI
-586 RATNTKLKALESWIT
+586 RATNTTLKELESWLAK
-601 QQDGV
+601 Q
-606 EHVTTTAG
+606 EHVDHITTTAG

-636 TTRVTSYESLDALMV
+636 TTRMENYEALKPLMA
-651 KFRAHVEQQ
+651 KFREYLKANY
-660 FPEVN
+660 PEIN
-665 YKLKKIELGPGGG
+665 YKLKQIELGPGGG
-678 AKIEARLIGS
+678 AKIEARIIGS

-693 RSLAAEVQ
+693 RTIAAQVKD
-701 GIMRDDPG
+701 IMYADPQ
-709 ATNIRHDWRERTK
+709 ATNIRHDWRERTQ
-722 VLEPKFNESQA
+722 VLEPQFNESQA

-745 FLSMSFSGLSI
+745 FLSMSFSGMTI
-756 GVYRDGTTLMPI
+756 GLYRDGTTLMPI
-768 VARLPEEE
+768 VARLPEDE
-776 RVDIRNIEGMK
+776 RIDIRNIEGMK
-787 IWSPALSEFIPL
+787 IWSPAQSEFIPL
-799 QQVTL
+799 QQVTM

-831 LLGEETAATLQSRL
+831 ILGEETASTLQKRL
-845 QTKIEALEFPPGY
+845 QPQIEAIQMPPGY
-858 SLEWGGEYESSA
+858 SLEWGGEYESSG
-870 DAQASLFTTMPM
+870 DAQESLFTTMPM

-891 VFLFNSIKEPIIVW
+891 VFLFNSIKEPLIVW
-905 CTVPLALI
+905 LTVPLALI
-913 GVTSGLLLLD
+913 GVTTGLLALN

-946 VLLDQIEIEMKL
+946 VLLDQIEIEMKS
-958 GKDPY
+958 GKEAYD
-963 VAVVD
+963 AVVD
-968 AALSR
+968 AAVSR

-984 ILGMIPLLP
+984 TLGMIPLLP

-1017 VVPVLYRLFHSVRV
+1017 VVPVLYRLFHKVAV
-1031 PNGREPSDPSAQGM
+1031 PKQA
-1045 QEATQ
+1045 

>member
-1 MTNSNQT
+1 MSEQNKVPQS
-8 PRADDDITGI
+8 DDDVTGI
-18 AAYFIRNRVISWMI
+18 AAYFIRNRVISWMV
-32 SLIFLIGGAAAFFG
+32 SLIFLIGGIAAFFG

-64 SYPGATPQQVE
+64 SYPGATSQQVE

-98 SSRGLSQITVTMK
+98 SNRGLSQITVTMK

-127 RKVNDLKGS
+127 RKVNDLKVT
-136 LPPGVNDPQVI
+136 LPPGVNEPQVI

-177 RRELELIDGVS
+177 RRELELVDGVS

-197 EQVFIEISMKRLSS
+197 EQVFIEVSMKKLSS
-211 LGLSPSTVFNL
+211 IGLSPNTVFNL
-222 LSTQNVVSDAG
+222 LSTQNIVSDAG
-233 AVRIGSEYI
+233 AIRIGDEYI
-242 RIQPTGEFQNVDQL
+242 RIQPTGEFQSVDEL
-256 GDLILTE
+256 GDLLITE

-270 YLRDVA
+270 FLKDVA
-276 EITRGY
+276 EIKRGY
-282 IEVPSNIITFN
+282 VEVPSNIINFN
-293 GHLALNLG
+293 GSLALNVG

-312 VGQRFDRRLAELKYQ
+312 VGKAFDRRLAELKYQ
-327 QPVGVEIAE
+327 QPVGVEISE

-349 GFVVSL
+349 GFVISL
-355 GQAVAIVIVVLLF
+355 AQAVGIVIIVLLF

-395 FAIDLQ
+395 LAIDLQ

-484 ISLMLSWFTAISIT
+484 ISLMLSWFTAISLT
-498 PFFADIFFKGQKNAA
+498 PFFADIFFKGQKIKQGEGEEN
-513 GSEDADP
+513 DP
-520 YNGIIFVVYRRFLQ
+520 YNGIIFVAYKKFLEF
-534 LCMRQAWFTV
+534 CMRRAWLTV
-544 IVLVVGLAASVYGF
+544 VVLIVGLGASVYGF
-558 GFVKQAF
+558 TLVKQSF
-565 FPSSTTPMFQADI
+565 FPSSTTPIFQLDV

-586 RATNTKLKALESWIT
+586 RATNDKLKELESWLAE
-601 QQDGV
+601 Q
-606 EHVTTTAG
+606 EHVDHITTTAG

-636 TTRVTSYESLDALMV
+636 TTRVDNYEALAPLMAR
-651 KFRAHVEQQ
+651 FRDHLKANY
-660 FPEVN
+660 PEIN
-665 YKLKKIELGPGGG
+665 YKLKQIELGPGGG
-678 AKIEARLIGS
+678 AKIEARIIGS

-693 RSLAAEVQ
+693 RTIAAQVMD
-701 GIMRDDPG
+701 IMYADPG
-709 ATNIRHDWRERTK
+709 ATNIRHDWRERTQ
-722 VLEPKFNESQA
+722 VLEPQFNESQA

-745 FLSMSFSGLSI
+745 FLSMSFSGMTI
-756 GVYRDGTTLMPI
+756 GLYRDGTTLMPI
-768 VARLPEEE
+768 VARLPEDE
-776 RVDIRNIEGMK
+776 RIDIRNIEGMK
-787 IWSPALSEFIPL
+787 IWSPAQSEFIPL
-799 QQVTL
+799 QQVTM

-831 LLGEETAATLQSRL
+831 ILGEETASTLQKRL
-845 QTKIEALEFPPGY
+845 QPQIEAIQMPPGY
-858 SLEWGGEYESSA
+858 SLEWGGEYESSG
-870 DAQASLFTTMPM
+870 DAQESLFTTMPM

-891 VFLFNSIKEPIIVW
+891 VFLFNSIKEPLIVW
-905 CTVPLALI
+905 LTVPLALI
-913 GVTSGLLLLD
+913 GVTTGLLALN

-946 VLLDQIEIEMKL
+946 VLLDQIEIEMKS
-958 GKDPY
+958 GKEAYD
-963 VAVVD
+963 AVVD
-968 AALSR
+968 AAVSR

-1006 GLGFATVLTLI
+1006 GLGFATILTLI
-1017 VVPVLYRLFHSVRV
+1017 VVPVLYRLFHKVSV
-1031 PNGREPSDPSAQGM
+1031 PK
-1045 QEATQ
+1045 